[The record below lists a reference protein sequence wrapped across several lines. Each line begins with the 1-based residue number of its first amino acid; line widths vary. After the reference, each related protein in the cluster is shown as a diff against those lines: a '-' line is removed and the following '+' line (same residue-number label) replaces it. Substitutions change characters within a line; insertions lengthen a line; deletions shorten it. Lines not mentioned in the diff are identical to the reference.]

1 MTDKQKTNAYSA
13 RNAMSDGHLRYLYE
27 HAMSHTMTFDLQ
39 RFGHHHGKS
48 GGKIFASIAGFI
60 VGFTTPWLFGAKAFA
75 AGVMGA
81 SLFGSVWSAT
91 HQQSVDSNGSADVSR
106 FDRAQESM
114 SSDGQ
119 IPIVYGT
126 RQISGNQTF
135 HQTNA
140 DANTLHKHVVLCEG
154 GIEGVVSVTANDM
167 IIPTGSQTGNTVF
180 TLMNNKYPDA
190 RVRKHGSDFDLW
202 AGDNHHHIHLCT
214 KSEVENSHDTYW
226 EYQVSVSS
234 LISYINQLYAEGW
247 QAFPCAATNNYP
259 GDLWDVEGVVYSETP
274 WSKIFKNSSR
284 WKQKNYVAIDAS
296 HGFVNF
302 CASTVRGGT
311 NYTFHDGD
319 TPENYETVGGY
330 PAMAWLDMNF
340 IVSNELNGNPSVS
353 TVVMGKKVY
362 DTRTKK
368 TAYSTNPAMCLRD
381 FMLSKRY
388 GLGRWISADDLDE
401 DSWNKA
407 ADYCDEEI
415 SFLDVSGAIIKAK
428 RFELNMVIDQKNSAL
443 DWLQEI
449 LANFQG
455 YLTLSNGKFKL
466 HIESQTDISYKFNDD
481 NCSDLSVTP
490 LSINDT
496 PNKYVVKI
504 IDPRNNWST
513 VSCNV
518 EDYADQKERQ
528 KIITKEVNLNGT
540 TSQYQALRLARF
552 YRDQNLACPLTLSW
566 KTGINGMHLEPG
578 DVVTVSYHGVFTEL
592 PVRITEIKQDDDGK
606 FDITGRQYNDTIY
619 GDALGGGVHW
629 YNYTDTTQTV
639 EKRTPSNPTH
649 LKAYTQYRRYED
661 GTTGY
666 DVICSYELPQRYD
679 IETGLVYYKTNH
691 MTGAQIGTFKEGEV
705 VDSVGLSRDWIYA
718 GDSPTKIVISNA
730 KVGDI
735 YEFRVQSRTTDGLVS
750 SEASAP
756 TTTIK
761 VTAKETVPSQ
771 PYNLTYNFTKAFTFM
786 WSDVPDSDVMYYEIR
801 KDTNVGSSV
810 GLLGKTQSTSID
822 VNLMERNGT
831 VYVYSVNTLKK
842 YSYPAKIMYNYP
854 KPDAPSY
861 IHFTEA
867 LRGVNVLVAPFPARV
882 KSMRLHIEGSKV
894 SKALDLD
901 NASYTFYGEPDV
913 YNFSA
918 SYVDLMGEGY
928 TSVKY
933 TYTIKPEMNPEWL
946 KDEAISLKKV
956 DKTIQNAVADAQEAV
971 PRLDGVDKDIVGINN
986 DIATVKSD
994 LNNDI
999 SNINNKLNLAPS
1011 DENGYKSI
1019 QELNQK
1025 DGKLESIIATN
1036 KSTQDSVNETN
1047 ASQILQNDNAIK
1059 TVVANLNKDA
1069 NGNAYTSI
1077 SGLYQTAESIQSTV
1091 QTNKSSADSAISQV
1105 SQKADNVKVTIENKL
1120 NNTDPSKSAY
1130 KSISQLSQTANEIK
1144 TTVIANKTASDKAD
1158 ESLASQIKQTAE
1170 SITTTVQ
1177 TNKKDTDNAISQVS
1191 QKADNVKV
1199 TIENKLN
1206 NTDPS
1211 KSEYLSI
1218 AQLSQTADEIKTTV
1232 QTNKKDTDN
1241 AISQVS
1247 QKADN
1252 VKVTIENKLNNTDP
1266 SKSEYLSISQLS
1278 QTANEIKTTV
1288 QTNKKDTDSAISQ
1301 VSQKA
1306 DNVKVTIENNLNNT
1320 DPSKSAYKSITQL
1333 QTNINGVSSTVQN
1346 NKSATDTEI
1355 SQIKQTANSLSSTV
1369 QEHHT
1374 DANNQIS
1381 GLSTKITQNA
1391 DKITSVVTNLSD
1403 SDKAKKNYSAIA
1415 QMDDDIALRVAKDD
1429 VVNQINISKESILID
1444 GKKVHITGDTKFDN
1458 NVIVGGMIAANAI
1471 TADKLSAS
1479 TMELTDSQGIKGGG
1493 ATLDTNGLT
1502 VRGSDGSYVVHG
1514 SSGMEFHDGNGNT
1527 FAMVGAIVMGTVK
1540 DGQWVRFTK
1549 PWKTVPNV
1557 IVTPISLQTAIPG
1570 YNSTNLYL
1578 DCRPQSV
1585 TTNGFQAV
1593 CRTVL
1598 KAGSG
1603 GLVPVN
1609 KTATGHLKSYSMG
1622 IDGTE
1627 ITIPE
1632 KATTFTINVTW
1643 SITNYGEDR
1652 TAHEDDYP
1660 AFLGPVYLNLKIDV
1674 NGTNKVNKRIG
1685 TAPADDWYY
1694 EKTFNGG
1701 HSETITVSGGDKI
1714 KLYFV
1719 ATAEKGKWQ
1728 DFNEADIS
1736 ATIGNYTFN
1745 TTADVP
1751 LASGNAFF
1759 LCTDN
1764 HNSPYTISNS

>member
-1 MTDKQKTNAYSA
+1 MSNEEKTNLHDAH
-13 RNAMSDGHLRYLYE
+13 NTMSDEHLRYLYK
-27 HAMSHTMTFDLQ
+27 HAMSHTPVFDLQ

-48 GGKIFASIAGFI
+48 GGKMFASIAGFL
-60 VGFTTPWLFGAKAFA
+60 VGFSTPWLFGAKAFA

-81 SLFGSVWSAT
+81 SLFGSIWSAT
-91 HQQSVDSNGSADVSR
+91 HTQNVDTGSADVSR
-106 FDRAQESM
+106 FDRAQETM

-119 IPIVYGT
+119 IPVVYGT
-126 RQISGNQTF
+126 RQVTGNQTF

-154 GIEGVVSVTANDM
+154 GIEGVVSVMANDM
-167 IIPTGSQTGNTVF
+167 IIPTGSQAGNTVF

-214 KSEVENSHDTYW
+214 KKEVENSHDTYW
-226 EYQVSVSS
+226 EYQVSVTS
-234 LISYINQLYAEGW
+234 LISYINQLYTEGW
-247 QAFPCAATNNYP
+247 QAFPCAATNSYP
-259 GDLWDVEGVVYSETP
+259 GDLWDVEGNVYMDVP
-274 WSKIFKNSSR
+274 YGKVFGNSDVY
-284 WKQKNYVAIDAS
+284 KQQNHVSVDS
-296 HGFVNF
+296 THGFVNF
-302 CASTVRGGT
+302 CADTIRGGT
-311 NYTFHDGD
+311 NYSFHDGD
-319 TPENYETVGGY
+319 TPSNYDTVGGY
-330 PAMAWLDMNF
+330 PAMAWLDMDF

-353 TVVMGKKVY
+353 AVVMGKKVY

-415 SFLDVSGAIIKAK
+415 SFLDASGAIIKAK
-428 RFELNMVIDQKNSAL
+428 RFELNMVIDQKNGAL

-466 HIESQTDISYKFNDD
+466 HIEQQTDIAYKFNDN

-490 LSINDT
+490 LSLSDT

-504 IDPRNNWST
+504 IDPRNNWTT
-513 VSCNV
+513 VACNV

-606 FDITGRQYNDTIY
+606 FDISGRQYNDTIY

-629 YNYTDTTQTV
+629 YSYTDITQTV
-639 EKRTPSNPTH
+639 EKRTPSNPTNI
-649 LKAYTQYRRYED
+649 KAYTQYRRYED

-679 IETGLVYYKTNH
+679 VETGLVYYKTNH
-691 MTGAQIGTFKEGEV
+691 LSAAQIGKFNEGEV
-705 VDSVGLSRDWIYA
+705 VDSVGLSREWIYA
-718 GDSPTKIVISNA
+718 GDSPTKIVIPNA

-735 YEFRVQSRTTDGLVS
+735 YEFRVQSRTTDGLIS

-756 TTTIK
+756 TVTIK

-771 PYNLTYNFTKAFTFM
+771 PYNLTYDFTKAFTFK

-801 KDTNVGSSV
+801 TDTNVGSPV

-822 VNLMERNGT
+822 VNLMERKGT

-842 YSYPAKIMYNYP
+842 YSYPAKVTYNYP

-867 LRGVNVLVAPFPARV
+867 LRGVNVLVAPFPTRV
-882 KSMRLHIEGSKV
+882 KSMRLYVEGSNV

-933 TYTIKPEMNPEWL
+933 SYTIKPEMNPEWL

-956 DKTIQNAVADAQEAV
+956 DKEIQEAV
-971 PRLDGVDKDIVGINN
+971 KDAQQALPNLNEKVAELTKTDDEIK
-986 DIATVKSD
+986 ATVQ
-994 LNNDI
+994 NN
-999 SNINNKLNLAPS
+999 
-1011 DENGYKSI
+1011 
-1019 QELNQK
+1019 
-1025 DGKLESIIATN
+1025 
-1036 KSTQDSVNETN
+1036 
-1047 ASQILQNDNAIK
+1047 
-1059 TVVANLNKDA
+1059 
-1069 NGNAYTSI
+1069 
-1077 SGLYQTAESIQSTV
+1077 
-1091 QTNKSSADSAISQV
+1091 
-1105 SQKADNVKVTIENKL
+1105 VT
-1120 NNTDPSKSAY
+1120 TMS
-1130 KSISQLSQTANEIK
+1130 
-1144 TTVIANKTASDKAD
+1144 
-1158 ESLASQIKQTAE
+1158 SQIKQ
-1170 SITTTVQ
+1170 
-1177 TNKKDTDNAISQVS
+1177 
-1191 QKADNVKV
+1191 
-1199 TIENKLN
+1199 
-1206 NTDPS
+1206 
-1211 KSEYLSI
+1211 
-1218 AQLSQTADEIKTTV
+1218 
-1232 QTNKKDTDN
+1232 
-1241 AISQVS
+1241 
-1247 QKADN
+1247 
-1252 VKVTIENKLNNTDP
+1252 
-1266 SKSEYLSISQLS
+1266 
-1278 QTANEIKTTV
+1278 
-1288 QTNKKDTDSAISQ
+1288 
-1301 VSQKA
+1301 
-1306 DNVKVTIENNLNNT
+1306 
-1320 DPSKSAYKSITQL
+1320 
-1333 QTNINGVSSTVQN
+1333 
-1346 NKSATDTEI
+1346 
-1355 SQIKQTANSLSSTV
+1355 
-1369 QEHHT
+1369 
-1374 DANNQIS
+1374 
-1381 GLSTKITQNA
+1381 NA
-1391 DKITSVVTNLSD
+1391 DSITSVVTNLSD
-1403 SDKAKKNYSAIA
+1403 PEKAKNNYSAIA
-1415 QMDDDIALRVAKDD
+1415 QMQDDIALRVAKDD

-1444 GKKVHITGDTKFDN
+1444 GNKVHITGDTKFDK
-1458 NVIVGGMIAANAI
+1458 NVIVGGMIAANSI

-1514 SSGMEFHDGNGNT
+1514 SNGMEFHDGNGNT

-1540 DGQWVRFTK
+1540 DGQWVKFTK
-1549 PWKTVPNV
+1549 PWKATPNV
-1557 IVTPISLQTAIPG
+1557 IITPISLQTAIPG

-1578 DCRPQSV
+1578 DCRPQNV
-1585 TTNGFQAV
+1585 TVNGFQAV

-1598 KAGSG
+1598 KAGSSGTVPINKSANKNLDELNDGWYPNLTSFTYDLSEIKIPDEATHLVINSSWTLENRG
-1603 GLVPVN
+1603 GI
-1609 KTATGHLKSYSMG
+1609 H
-1622 IDGTE
+1622 IRHD
-1627 ITIPE
+1627 
-1632 KATTFTINVTW
+1632 
-1643 SITNYGEDR
+1643 D
-1652 TAHEDDYP
+1652 EDDYYEYYFGD
-1660 AFLGPVYLNLKIDV
+1660 AFVDMRIDV
-1674 NGTNKVNKRIG
+1674 NGSTVKTKRLASSYG
-1685 TAPADDWYY
+1685 SRDRTDNHFHD
-1694 EKTFNGG
+1694 NLSGND
-1701 HSETITVSGGDKI
+1701 SEAITVKGGDTVKVYGVI
-1714 KLYFV
+1714 SVQTVKR
-1719 ATAEKGKWQ
+1719 GN
-1728 DFNEADIS
+1728 FNPQYGDTYEGFGWGS
-1736 ATIGNYTFN
+1736 ASYTLTNYSFN

-1759 LCTDN
+1759 LCTDK
-1764 HNSPYTISNS
+1764 HNSPYTISDSE

>member
-1 MTDKQKTNAYSA
+1 
-13 RNAMSDGHLRYLYE
+13 
-27 HAMSHTMTFDLQ
+27 MTFKFNLQ

-48 GGKIFASIAGFI
+48 GGKIFATVLGAILGCANPVMFGLAHTANLAGA
-60 VGFTTPWLFGAKAFA
+60 L
-75 AGVMGA
+75 MGA
-81 SLFGSVWSAT
+81 SLFGSIWSAT
-91 HQQSVDSNGSADVSR
+91 HNQNNTGSPDVSR
-106 FDRAQESM
+106 FDRAQETM
-114 SSDGQ
+114 SADGQ

-126 RQISGNQTF
+126 RQITGNQTF

-167 IIPTGSQTGNTVF
+167 IIPTGSQSGNTVF
-180 TLMNNKYPDA
+180 TIMNNKYPNA

-214 KSEVENSHDTYW
+214 KSEVEKSNNTYW
-226 EYQVSVSS
+226 EYQVSVTS
-234 LISYINQLYAEGW
+234 LISYINQLYSEGW

-259 GDLWDVEGVVYSETP
+259 GDLWDAEGNVYVETP
-274 WSKIFKNSSR
+274 WSKIFENQDKYNEKNHI
-284 WKQKNYVAIDAS
+284 ALDAT
-296 HGFVNF
+296 HGFINF
-302 CASTVRGGT
+302 CADTIRGGT

-319 TPENYETVGGY
+319 TPSNYNEVGGY

-353 TVVMGKKVY
+353 AVVMGKKVY
-362 DTRTKK
+362 DIRTKT

-381 FMLSKRY
+381 FMLSERY
-388 GLGRWISADDLDE
+388 GLGRWIKAEDLDD
-401 DSWNKA
+401 DSWAKA

-415 SFLDVSGAIIKAK
+415 SFLDASGAIVKAK
-428 RFELNMVIDQKNSAL
+428 RFELNMVIDQKNDAIE
-443 DWLQEI
+443 WLKEI

-455 YLTLSNGKFKL
+455 YLTLTNGKFKL
-466 HIESQTDISYKFNDD
+466 HIEQQTDVCYKFNDD
-481 NCSDLSVTP
+481 NCFELSVAP
-490 LSINDT
+490 LALTDT
-496 PNKYVVKI
+496 PNKYDVKI

-513 VSCNV
+513 VSCVV

-552 YRDQNLACPLTLSW
+552 YRDQNLSCPLNISF
-566 KTGINGMHLEPG
+566 KTGMQGMHLEPG
-578 DVVTVSYHGVFTEL
+578 DVVTVSYHEVFTDL
-592 PVRITEIKQDDDGK
+592 PIRITDIKQNDDGNYE
-606 FDITGRQYNDTIY
+606 ISGRQYNDTIY

-639 EKRTPSNPTH
+639 EKRTPSNPTNI
-649 LKAYTQYRRYED
+649 KAYTQYRRYED
-661 GTTGY
+661 GSTGY

-679 IETGLVYYKTNH
+679 VETGLVYYKTNH
-691 MTGAQIGTFKEGEV
+691 MTAAQIGTFKEGEV
-705 VDSVGLSRDWIYA
+705 VDSVGLSREWIYA

-750 SEASAP
+750 SEASSP
-756 TTTIK
+756 TVTIK

-771 PYNLTYNFTKAFTFM
+771 PYNLTYDFSKAFTFK

-801 KDTNVGSSV
+801 TDTNVGSPV

-822 VNLMERNGT
+822 VNLMERKGT

-842 YSYPAKIMYNYP
+842 YSYPAKVTYNYP

-867 LRGVNVLVAPFPARV
+867 LRGVNVLVAPFPFRV
-882 KSMRLHIEGSKV
+882 KSMRLYVEGHNISK
-894 SKALDLD
+894 SFDLG
-901 NASYTFYGEPDV
+901 NAAYTFYGEPDI
-913 YNFSA
+913 YNFWA

-933 TYTIKPEMNPEWL
+933 AYAIKPELNPEWL

-956 DKTIQNAVADAQEAV
+956 DKTIQSAVADAQEAI
-971 PRLDGVDKDIVGINN
+971 PRLDTVDGNIETINGNISELRHTDTELSSTIIQNKKD
-986 DIATVKSD
+986 A
-994 LNNDI
+994 
-999 SNINNKLNLAPS
+999 
-1011 DENGYKSI
+1011 
-1019 QELNQK
+1019 
-1025 DGKLESIIATN
+1025 
-1036 KSTQDSVNETN
+1036 
-1047 ASQILQNDNAIK
+1047 DNA
-1059 TVVANLNKDA
+1059 DA
-1069 NGNAYTSI
+1069 A
-1077 SGLYQTAESIQSTV
+1077 
-1091 QTNKSSADSAISQV
+1091 
-1105 SQKADNVKVTIENKL
+1105 
-1120 NNTDPSKSAY
+1120 
-1130 KSISQLSQTANEIK
+1130 
-1144 TTVIANKTASDKAD
+1144 
-1158 ESLASQIKQTAE
+1158 LASQIEQTAE

-1177 TNKKDTDNAISQVS
+1177 
-1191 QKADNVKV
+1191 
-1199 TIENKLN
+1199 E
-1206 NTDPS
+1206 
-1211 KSEYLSI
+1211 
-1218 AQLSQTADEIKTTV
+1218 
-1232 QTNKKDTDN
+1232 
-1241 AISQVS
+1241 
-1247 QKADN
+1247 
-1252 VKVTIENKLNNTDP
+1252 
-1266 SKSEYLSISQLS
+1266 
-1278 QTANEIKTTV
+1278 
-1288 QTNKKDTDSAISQ
+1288 NKKDTDSAISQ

-1306 DNVKVTIENNLNNT
+1306 DNIKLTIENGLNTT
-1320 DPSKSAYKSITQL
+1320 DPSKSPYKSISQL
-1333 QTNINGVSSTVQN
+1333 KVDINGLTTTAQD
-1346 NKSATDTEI
+1346 NKSATDTQI
-1355 SQIKQTANSLSSTV
+1355 SQIKQNANSLSSTV
-1369 QEHHT
+1369 QTYHT
-1374 DANNQIS
+1374 DANNKIS
-1381 GLSTKITQNA
+1381 GLSSKVSQNA
-1391 DKITSVVTNLSD
+1391 NKITSVVTNLSD

-1415 QMDDDIALRVAKDD
+1415 QLDNDIALRVSKND
-1429 VVNQINISKESILID
+1429 VINQINISKESILID
-1444 GKKVHITGDTKFDN
+1444 GKKVHITGDTYFDN
-1458 NVIVGGMIAANAI
+1458 NVVVRGMIAAGAI

-1479 TMELTDSQGIKGGG
+1479 TMELTANQGIKGGG

-1527 FAMVGAIVMGTVK
+1527 FAMVGAMVMGTVK
-1540 DGQWVRFTK
+1540 DGQWVKFTK

-1578 DCRPQSV
+1578 DCRPQNV
-1585 TTNGFQAV
+1585 TVNGFQAV

-1609 KTATGHLKSYSMG
+1609 KTVTGHLESYSMT

-1632 KATTFTINVTW
+1632 KATTFTINTTW
-1643 SITNYGEDR
+1643 AITNYGEDR
-1652 TAHEDDYP
+1652 THHEDDYH
-1660 AFLGPVYLNLKIDV
+1660 AFLGPAYLNLKIDV

-1694 EKTFNGG
+1694 EKTFSGG

-1714 KLYFV
+1714 KIYFV

-1728 DFNEADIS
+1728 DFNEADVS
-1736 ATIGNYTFN
+1736 ATIGNYSFN
-1745 TTADVP
+1745 ITADAP

-1759 LCTDN
+1759 LCTDQ
-1764 HNSPYTISNS
+1764 HNSPYTISDSQ

>member
-353 TVVMGKKVY
+353 AVVMGKKVY

-415 SFLDVSGAIIKAK
+415 SFLDASGAIIKAK
-428 RFELNMVIDQKNSAL
+428 RFELNMVIDQKNNAL

-466 HIESQTDISYKFNDD
+466 HIEQQTDIAYKFNDD

-490 LSINDT
+490 LSLSDT

-504 IDPRNNWST
+504 IDPRNNWTT
-513 VSCNV
+513 VACNV

-578 DVVTVSYHGVFTEL
+578 DVVTISYHGVFTEL

-629 YNYTDTTQTV
+629 YNYTDITQTV
-639 EKRTPSNPTH
+639 EKRTPSNPTNIR
-649 LKAYTQYRRYED
+649 AYTQYRRYED

-679 IETGLVYYKTNH
+679 VETGLVYYKTNH

-705 VDSVGLSRDWIYA
+705 VDSVGLSREWIYA

-735 YEFRVQSRTTDGLVS
+735 YEFRVQSRTTDGLIS

-756 TTTIK
+756 TVTIK

-771 PYNLTYNFTKAFTFM
+771 PYNLTYDFSKAFTFK

-801 KDTNVGSSV
+801 TDTNVGSPV
-810 GLLGKTQSTSID
+810 GLLGKTQSTSVD
-822 VNLMERNGT
+822 VNLMERKGT

-842 YSYPAKIMYNYP
+842 YSYPAKVIYNYP

-882 KSMRLHIEGSKV
+882 KSMRLYVEGHGISK
-894 SKALDLD
+894 SFDLD
-901 NASYTFYGEPDV
+901 NASYTFNSEPGI
-913 YNFSA
+913 YEFWA
-918 SYVDLMGEGY
+918 SYADLMGEGY
-928 TSVKY
+928 VSVRY
-933 TYTIKPEMNPEWL
+933 AYTIKPEMNPEWL

-956 DKTIQNAVADAQEAV
+956 DKEIQDAVKDAQQALPNLNEKVAE
-971 PRLDGVDKDIVGINN
+971 LTKTDDEIK
-986 DIATVKSD
+986 ATV
-994 LNNDI
+994 
-999 SNINNKLNLAPS
+999 
-1011 DENGYKSI
+1011 
-1019 QELNQK
+1019 Q
-1025 DGKLESIIATN
+1025 
-1036 KSTQDSVNETN
+1036 
-1047 ASQILQNDNAIK
+1047 
-1059 TVVANLNKDA
+1059 
-1069 NGNAYTSI
+1069 
-1077 SGLYQTAESIQSTV
+1077 
-1091 QTNKSSADSAISQV
+1091 
-1105 SQKADNVKVTIENKL
+1105 DNVTKM
-1120 NNTDPSKSAY
+1120 S
-1130 KSISQLSQTANEIK
+1130 
-1144 TTVIANKTASDKAD
+1144 
-1158 ESLASQIKQTAE
+1158 SQIKQ
-1170 SITTTVQ
+1170 
-1177 TNKKDTDNAISQVS
+1177 
-1191 QKADNVKV
+1191 
-1199 TIENKLN
+1199 
-1206 NTDPS
+1206 
-1211 KSEYLSI
+1211 
-1218 AQLSQTADEIKTTV
+1218 
-1232 QTNKKDTDN
+1232 
-1241 AISQVS
+1241 
-1247 QKADN
+1247 
-1252 VKVTIENKLNNTDP
+1252 
-1266 SKSEYLSISQLS
+1266 
-1278 QTANEIKTTV
+1278 
-1288 QTNKKDTDSAISQ
+1288 
-1301 VSQKA
+1301 
-1306 DNVKVTIENNLNNT
+1306 
-1320 DPSKSAYKSITQL
+1320 
-1333 QTNINGVSSTVQN
+1333 
-1346 NKSATDTEI
+1346 
-1355 SQIKQTANSLSSTV
+1355 
-1369 QEHHT
+1369 
-1374 DANNQIS
+1374 
-1381 GLSTKITQNA
+1381 NA
-1391 DKITSVVTNLSD
+1391 DSITSVVTNLSD
-1403 SDKAKKNYSAIA
+1403 SEKAKNNYSAIA
-1415 QMDDDIALRVAKDD
+1415 QLQDDINLRVAKGD
-1429 VVNQINISKESILID
+1429 VINQINISKESILID
-1444 GKKVHITGDTKFDN
+1444 GNKVHITGDTKIDK
-1458 NVIVGGMIAANAI
+1458 NVVVGGMIAANSI
-1471 TADKLSAS
+1471 TADKLSAN

-1493 ATLDTNGLT
+1493 ATLDANGLT
-1502 VRGSDGSYVVHG
+1502 VRGNDGSYVVHG

-1527 FAMVGAIVMGTVK
+1527 FAMVGAMITGTVK
-1540 DGQWVRFTK
+1540 DGQWIKFTK

-1557 IVTPISLQTAIPG
+1557 IVTPISLQTALPE

-1578 DCRPQSV
+1578 DCRAQNI
-1585 TTNGFQAV
+1585 TNNGFQAI

-1603 GLVPVN
+1603 GSIPIN
-1609 KTATGHLKSYSMG
+1609 KSIISYYGSPSEG
-1622 IDGTE
+1622 GFTSLNYGNQWE
-1627 ITIPE
+1627 KYSTI
-1632 KATTFTINVTW
+1632 
-1643 SITNYGEDR
+1643 SITLPPD
-1652 TAHEDDYP
+1652 
-1660 AFLGPVYLNLKIDV
+1660 
-1674 NGTNKVNKRIG
+1674 
-1685 TAPADDWYY
+1685 
-1694 EKTFNGG
+1694 
-1701 HSETITVSGGDKI
+1701 
-1714 KLYFV
+1714 
-1719 ATAEKGKWQ
+1719 ATEGS
-1728 DFNEADIS
+1728 FTIS
-1736 ATIGNYTFN
+1736 ATLTASGEYSYGPPASSGGGPTVNKESGEVDAFVEIISGGVVKDSKKIGSVYCEHPDVRGETTNTTSNSITLHCSGLSSSIEFKVRTYVASVGAGTIGANIVLSSYSFN
-1745 TTADVP
+1745 TTADVA

-1759 LCTDN
+1759 LCTDQ
-1764 HNSPYTISNS
+1764 HNSPYTISDTQ

>member
-1 MTDKQKTNAYSA
+1 MTNEQKTNVYNA
-13 RNAMSDGHLRYLYE
+13 RNAMSDRHLRYLYE
-27 HAMSHTMTFDLQ
+27 HAMSHTPVFDLQ

-91 HQQSVDSNGSADVSR
+91 HQQNVDTGSADVSR

-259 GDLWDVEGVVYSETP
+259 GDLWDVEGNVYMDEPYGKVFGTS
-274 WSKIFKNSSR
+274 
-284 WKQKNYVAIDAS
+284 AS
-296 HGFVNF
+296 WQQQNHVSVDSTHGFINF
-302 CASTVRGGT
+302 CANTVRGGT

-319 TPENYETVGGY
+319 TPDNYETVGGY

-340 IVSNELNGNPSVS
+340 IVSSELNGNPSVS
-353 TVVMGKKVY
+353 AVVMGKKVY
-362 DTRTKK
+362 DIRTKK

-415 SFLDVSGAIIKAK
+415 SFLDASGAVIKAK
-428 RFELNMVIDQKNSAL
+428 RFELNMVIDQKNNAL

-455 YLTLSNGKFKL
+455 YLTLTNGKFKL
-466 HIESQTDISYKFNDD
+466 HIEQQTDISYKFNDD

-490 LSINDT
+490 LSLNDT

-504 IDPRNNWST
+504 IDPRNNWTT
-513 VSCNV
+513 VACNV

-578 DVVTVSYHGVFTEL
+578 DVVTISYHGVFTEL
-592 PVRITEIKQDDDGK
+592 PVRITEIKQDDEGK

-679 IETGLVYYKTNH
+679 VETGLVYYKTNH

-705 VDSVGLSRDWIYA
+705 VDSVGLSREWIYA

-735 YEFRVQSRTTDGLVS
+735 YEFRVQSRATDGLIS

-756 TTTIK
+756 TVTIK

-771 PYNLTYNFTKAFTFM
+771 PYNLTYDFTKTFTFK

-801 KDTNVGSSV
+801 TDTNVGSPV

-822 VNLMERNGT
+822 VNLMERKGT

-842 YSYPAKIMYNYP
+842 YSYPAKVTYNYP

-882 KSMRLHIEGSKV
+882 KSMRLYVEGHNISK
-894 SKALDLD
+894 SFDLN
-901 NASYTFYGEPDV
+901 NASYTFNGEPDI
-913 YNFSA
+913 YNFWA
-918 SYVDLMGEGY
+918 SYVDMMGEGY

-933 TYTIKPEMNPEWL
+933 AYTIRPEMNPEWL

-956 DKTIQNAVADAQEAV
+956 DKEIQDAVKDAQQALPNLNEKVAE
-971 PRLDGVDKDIVGINN
+971 LTKTDDEIK
-986 DIATVKSD
+986 ATVQ
-994 LNNDI
+994 NN
-999 SNINNKLNLAPS
+999 
-1011 DENGYKSI
+1011 
-1019 QELNQK
+1019 
-1025 DGKLESIIATN
+1025 
-1036 KSTQDSVNETN
+1036 
-1047 ASQILQNDNAIK
+1047 
-1059 TVVANLNKDA
+1059 
-1069 NGNAYTSI
+1069 
-1077 SGLYQTAESIQSTV
+1077 
-1091 QTNKSSADSAISQV
+1091 
-1105 SQKADNVKVTIENKL
+1105 VTKM
-1120 NNTDPSKSAY
+1120 S
-1130 KSISQLSQTANEIK
+1130 
-1144 TTVIANKTASDKAD
+1144 
-1158 ESLASQIKQTAE
+1158 SQIKQ
-1170 SITTTVQ
+1170 
-1177 TNKKDTDNAISQVS
+1177 
-1191 QKADNVKV
+1191 
-1199 TIENKLN
+1199 
-1206 NTDPS
+1206 
-1211 KSEYLSI
+1211 
-1218 AQLSQTADEIKTTV
+1218 
-1232 QTNKKDTDN
+1232 
-1241 AISQVS
+1241 
-1247 QKADN
+1247 
-1252 VKVTIENKLNNTDP
+1252 
-1266 SKSEYLSISQLS
+1266 
-1278 QTANEIKTTV
+1278 
-1288 QTNKKDTDSAISQ
+1288 
-1301 VSQKA
+1301 
-1306 DNVKVTIENNLNNT
+1306 
-1320 DPSKSAYKSITQL
+1320 
-1333 QTNINGVSSTVQN
+1333 
-1346 NKSATDTEI
+1346 
-1355 SQIKQTANSLSSTV
+1355 
-1369 QEHHT
+1369 
-1374 DANNQIS
+1374 
-1381 GLSTKITQNA
+1381 NA
-1391 DKITSVVTNLSD
+1391 DSITSVVTNLSD
-1403 SDKAKKNYSAIA
+1403 ADKAKKNYSAIA
-1415 QMDDDIALRVAKDD
+1415 QLNDDIALRVAKDD

-1458 NVIVGGMIAANAI
+1458 NVIVGGMIAANSI

-1479 TMELTDSQGIKGGG
+1479 TMELTANQGIKGGG
-1493 ATLDTNGLT
+1493 ATLDANGLT
-1502 VRGSDGSYVVHG
+1502 VRATDGSYVVHG
-1514 SSGMEFHDGNGNT
+1514 GNGMEFHDGNGNT

-1540 DGQWVRFTK
+1540 DGQWVKFTK
-1549 PWKTVPNV
+1549 PWKKVPNV
-1557 IVTPISLQTAIPG
+1557 IVTPISLQTALPG

-1578 DCRPQSV
+1578 DCRPQNV
-1585 TTNGFQAV
+1585 TVNGFQAV

-1598 KAGSG
+1598 RAGSG
-1603 GLVPVN
+1603 GSVPVN
-1609 KTATGHLKSYSMG
+1609 AYIENVDGNVDLSERNLTAGWSSTHDSYNYYGTKTSSKTIEVPEDATETNIVLKVDVVAYGSTWRDDDASTLRDGSNLTVSLSIFKNNNVIKQQTLANLSAMGGNKYASYTTTVKINQSGTIKLQVETHLNPKNNYSHIVDYASIRSIITLSSYS
-1622 IDGTE
+1622 
-1627 ITIPE
+1627 
-1632 KATTFTINVTW
+1632 
-1643 SITNYGEDR
+1643 
-1652 TAHEDDYP
+1652 
-1660 AFLGPVYLNLKIDV
+1660 
-1674 NGTNKVNKRIG
+1674 
-1685 TAPADDWYY
+1685 
-1694 EKTFNGG
+1694 
-1701 HSETITVSGGDKI
+1701 
-1714 KLYFV
+1714 
-1719 ATAEKGKWQ
+1719 
-1728 DFNEADIS
+1728 
-1736 ATIGNYTFN
+1736 FN

-1759 LCTDN
+1759 LCTDQ
-1764 HNSPYTISNS
+1764 HNSPYTISDSQ

>member
-1 MTDKQKTNAYSA
+1 MDKQNMNLQNAHNVMTDREVERIYQEAIEAPFSFN
-13 RNAMSDGHLRYLYE
+13 
-27 HAMSHTMTFDLQ
+27 LQ
-39 RFGHHHGKS
+39 RFGHHSGKS

-91 HQQSVDSNGSADVSR
+91 HHQNVDSNGSADVSR
-106 FDRAQESM
+106 FDRAQETM
-114 SSDGQ
+114 SSDAQ

-154 GIEGVVSVTANDM
+154 GIEGVVSVMASDM

-180 TLMNNKYPDA
+180 TIMNNKYPDA
-190 RVRKHGSDFDLW
+190 RVRKHGQDFDLW

-214 KSEVENSHDTYW
+214 KKEVENSHDTYW

-247 QAFPCAATNNYP
+247 QAFPVAATNNYP
-259 GDLWDVEGVVYSETP
+259 GDLWDAEGNVYVETP
-274 WSKIFKNSSR
+274 WSKLFENQDKYNEQNHVTIDAKNSF
-284 WKQKNYVAIDAS
+284 I
-296 HGFVNF
+296 NF
-302 CASTVRGGT
+302 CADTVRGGT
-311 NYTFHDGD
+311 NYTFHDCES
-319 TPENYETVGGY
+319 PSNYDEVGGY

-340 IVSNELNGNPSVS
+340 IVSNELNGNPSV
-353 TVVMGKKVY
+353 TAVVMGKKVY

-388 GLGRWISADDLDE
+388 GLGRWITADDLDE
-401 DSWNKA
+401 DSWNRV

-415 SFLDVSGAIIKAK
+415 SFLDASGVIIKAK

-443 DWLQEI
+443 DWVQEI

-455 YLTLSNGKFKL
+455 YLTLTNGKFKL
-466 HIESQTDISYKFNDD
+466 HVEQQTDVSYKFNDD

-490 LSINDT
+490 LSLNDT
-496 PNKYVVKI
+496 PNKYTVKI
-504 IDPRNNWST
+504 IDPRNNWSS
-513 VSCNV
+513 VACNV

-540 TSQYQALRLARF
+540 ISQYQALRLARF

-578 DVVTVSYHGVFTEL
+578 DVVTISYHKVFTDL

-606 FDITGRQYNDTIY
+606 FELTGRQYNDTIY
-619 GDALGGGVHW
+619 GDTLGGGVHW

-639 EKRTPSNPTH
+639 EKRTPSNPTN
-649 LKAYTQYRRYED
+649 LRAYTQYRRYED
-661 GTTGY
+661 GSTGY

-679 IETGLVYYKTNH
+679 VETGLVYYKTNH
-691 MTGAQIGTFKEGEV
+691 MTAAQIGTFKEGEV
-705 VDSVGLSRDWIYA
+705 VDSVGLSREWIYA
-718 GDSPTKIVISNA
+718 GDSPTKIVIPNA

-735 YEFRVQSRTTDGLVS
+735 YEFRVQSRTTDGLIS

-756 TTTIK
+756 TVTIK
-761 VTAKETVPSQ
+761 ITAKETVPSQ
-771 PYNLTYNFTKAFTFM
+771 PYNLTYDFSKAFTFK
-786 WSDVPDSDVMYYEIR
+786 WSDVPDSDVMYYEVR
-801 KDTNVGSSV
+801 TDTNAGSTI
-810 GLLGKTQSTSID
+810 GLLGKTQSTSLD
-822 VNLMERNGT
+822 VNIMERKGT

-842 YSYPAKIMYNYP
+842 YSYPAKVTYNYP

-867 LRGVNVLVAPFPARV
+867 VRGVNVLVAPFPARV
-882 KSMRLHIEGSKV
+882 KSMRLYVEGHNISK
-894 SKALDLD
+894 SFELA
-901 NASYTFYGEPDV
+901 NANYTFYGEPDI
-913 YNFSA
+913 YNFWA

-933 TYTIKPEMNPEWL
+933 AYTIKPELNPEWL

-956 DKTIQNAVADAQEAV
+956 DKTIQSAVADAQEAI
-971 PRLDGVDKDIVGINN
+971 PRLDTVDGNIETING
-986 DIATVKSD
+986 
-994 LNNDI
+994 DI
-999 SNINNKLNLAPS
+999 SELRHTDTELSSTIVQNK
-1011 DENGYKSI
+1011 
-1019 QELNQK
+1019 K
-1025 DGKLESIIATN
+1025 DA
-1036 KSTQDSVNETN
+1036 
-1047 ASQILQNDNAIK
+1047 DNA
-1059 TVVANLNKDA
+1059 DA
-1069 NGNAYTSI
+1069 A
-1077 SGLYQTAESIQSTV
+1077 
-1091 QTNKSSADSAISQV
+1091 
-1105 SQKADNVKVTIENKL
+1105 
-1120 NNTDPSKSAY
+1120 
-1130 KSISQLSQTANEIK
+1130 
-1144 TTVIANKTASDKAD
+1144 
-1158 ESLASQIKQTAE
+1158 LASQIEQTAE

-1177 TNKKDTDNAISQVS
+1177 
-1191 QKADNVKV
+1191 
-1199 TIENKLN
+1199 E
-1206 NTDPS
+1206 
-1211 KSEYLSI
+1211 
-1218 AQLSQTADEIKTTV
+1218 
-1232 QTNKKDTDN
+1232 
-1241 AISQVS
+1241 
-1247 QKADN
+1247 
-1252 VKVTIENKLNNTDP
+1252 
-1266 SKSEYLSISQLS
+1266 
-1278 QTANEIKTTV
+1278 
-1288 QTNKKDTDSAISQ
+1288 NKKDTDSAISQ

-1320 DPSKSAYKSITQL
+1320 DPSKSVYKSISQL
-1333 QTNINGVSSTVQN
+1333 KVDINGLTTTVQN

-1355 SQIKQTANSLSSTV
+1355 SQIKQNANSLSSTV
-1369 QEHHT
+1369 QTYHT

-1381 GLSTKITQNA
+1381 GLSTQIKQNA
-1391 DKITSVVTNLSD
+1391 DSITSVVTNLSD
-1403 SDKAKKNYSAIA
+1403 ADKAKQNYSAIA
-1415 QMDDDIALRVAKDD
+1415 QLDNDIALRVSKDD
-1429 VVNQINISKESILID
+1429 VINQINISKESILID
-1444 GKKVHITGDTKFDN
+1444 GKKIHITGDTHFDN
-1458 NVIVGGMIAANAI
+1458 NVVVRGMIAAGAI
-1471 TADKLSAS
+1471 TADKLSAN
-1479 TMELTDSQGIKGGG
+1479 TMELTANQGIKGGG

-1514 SSGMEFHDGNGNT
+1514 SNGMEFHDGNGNT
-1527 FAMVGAIVMGTVK
+1527 FAMVGAVVMGTVK

-1549 PWKTVPNV
+1549 PWKTAPNV
-1557 IVTPISLQTAIPG
+1557 IVTPISLQTAIPD

-1578 DCRPQSV
+1578 DCRPQNV
-1585 TTNGFQAV
+1585 TVNGFQAV

-1609 KTATGHLKSYSMG
+1609 KTVTGHLESYSMT

-1632 KATTFTINVTW
+1632 KATTFTINTTW
-1643 SITNYGEDR
+1643 AITNYGEDR
-1652 TAHEDDYP
+1652 TVHEDDYP
-1660 AFLGPVYLNLKIDV
+1660 AFLGPAYLNLKIDV

-1694 EKTFNGG
+1694 EKTFSGG
-1701 HSETITVSGGDKI
+1701 HSETITVSGRDKI
-1714 KLYFV
+1714 KIYFV

-1728 DFNEADIS
+1728 DFNEADVS
-1736 ATIGNYTFN
+1736 ATIGNYSFN
-1745 TTADVP
+1745 TTADAP

-1759 LCTDN
+1759 LCTDQ

>member
-1 MTDKQKTNAYSA
+1 MNTFDLTGLMTEEQKKNVHGA

-27 HAMSHTMTFDLQ
+27 HAMSHTATFDLQ

-167 IIPTGSQTGNTVF
+167 IIPTGSQSGNTVF

-190 RVRKHGSDFDLW
+190 RVRKHGSDFELW
-202 AGDNHHHIHLCT
+202 AGDNYHHIHLCT

-247 QAFPCAATNNYP
+247 QAFPVAATNNYP
-259 GDLWDVEGVVYSETP
+259 GDLWDAEGNVYVETP
-274 WSKIFKNSSR
+274 WSKLFENQDKYNEQNHVTIDGKN
-284 WKQKNYVAIDAS
+284 
-296 HGFVNF
+296 GFINF
-302 CASTVRGGT
+302 CADTIRGGT
-311 NYTFHDGD
+311 NYTFHDCES
-319 TPENYETVGGY
+319 PSNYDEVGGY

-353 TVVMGKKVY
+353 AVVMGKKVY

-388 GLGRWISADDLDE
+388 GLGRWITADDLDE
-401 DSWNKA
+401 DSWNRV

-415 SFLDVSGAIIKAK
+415 SFLDASGAIIRAK

-443 DWLQEI
+443 DWVQEI

-455 YLTLSNGKFKL
+455 YLTLTNGKFKL
-466 HIESQTDISYKFNDD
+466 HVEQQTDVLYKFNDD

-490 LSINDT
+490 LSLNDT
-496 PNKYVVKI
+496 PNKYTVKI
-504 IDPRNNWST
+504 IDPRNNWSS
-513 VSCNV
+513 VACNV

-578 DVVTVSYHGVFTEL
+578 DVVTISYHGVFTEL

-606 FDITGRQYNDTIY
+606 FNITGRQYNDTIY

-639 EKRTPSNPTH
+639 EKRIPSNPTNI
-649 LKAYTQYRRYED
+649 KAYTQYRRYED

-679 IETGLVYYKTNH
+679 VETGLVYYKTNH
-691 MTGAQIGTFKEGEV
+691 MTSAQIGVFKEGEV

-718 GDSPTKIVISNA
+718 GDSPTKIVIPNA

-735 YEFRVQSRTTDGLVS
+735 YVFRVQSRTNDGLVS

-756 TTTIK
+756 TVTIK

-771 PYNLTYNFTKAFTFM
+771 PYSLTYDFTSAFTFK
-786 WSDVPDSDVMYYEIR
+786 WSDVPDSDVMYYEVR
-801 KDTNVGSSV
+801 TDTNVGSPV

-822 VNLMERNGT
+822 VNLMERKGT

-842 YSYPAKIMYNYP
+842 YSYPAKVIYNYP

-882 KSMRLHIEGSKV
+882 KSMRLYVEGHGISK
-894 SKALDLD
+894 SFDLN
-901 NASYTFYGEPDV
+901 NASYTFNGEPDI
-913 YNFSA
+913 YEFWA
-918 SYVDLMGEGY
+918 SYVDMMGEGY

-933 TYTIKPEMNPEWL
+933 AYTIKPEMNPEWL

-956 DKTIQNAVADAQEAV
+956 DKEIQNAVKDAQQALPNLNEKVAE
-971 PRLDGVDKDIVGINN
+971 LTKTDDEIK
-986 DIATVKSD
+986 ATV
-994 LNNDI
+994 
-999 SNINNKLNLAPS
+999 
-1011 DENGYKSI
+1011 
-1019 QELNQK
+1019 
-1025 DGKLESIIATN
+1025 
-1036 KSTQDSVNETN
+1036 QD
-1047 ASQILQNDNAIK
+1047 
-1059 TVVANLNKDA
+1059 
-1069 NGNAYTSI
+1069 
-1077 SGLYQTAESIQSTV
+1077 
-1091 QTNKSSADSAISQV
+1091 
-1105 SQKADNVKVTIENKL
+1105 
-1120 NNTDPSKSAY
+1120 
-1130 KSISQLSQTANEIK
+1130 K
-1144 TTVIANKTASDKAD
+1144 TTELS
-1158 ESLASQIKQTAE
+1158 SQIKQ
-1170 SITTTVQ
+1170 
-1177 TNKKDTDNAISQVS
+1177 
-1191 QKADNVKV
+1191 
-1199 TIENKLN
+1199 
-1206 NTDPS
+1206 
-1211 KSEYLSI
+1211 
-1218 AQLSQTADEIKTTV
+1218 
-1232 QTNKKDTDN
+1232 
-1241 AISQVS
+1241 
-1247 QKADN
+1247 
-1252 VKVTIENKLNNTDP
+1252 
-1266 SKSEYLSISQLS
+1266 
-1278 QTANEIKTTV
+1278 
-1288 QTNKKDTDSAISQ
+1288 
-1301 VSQKA
+1301 
-1306 DNVKVTIENNLNNT
+1306 
-1320 DPSKSAYKSITQL
+1320 
-1333 QTNINGVSSTVQN
+1333 
-1346 NKSATDTEI
+1346 
-1355 SQIKQTANSLSSTV
+1355 
-1369 QEHHT
+1369 
-1374 DANNQIS
+1374 
-1381 GLSTKITQNA
+1381 NA
-1391 DKITSVVTNLSD
+1391 DSITSVVTNLSD
-1403 SDKAKKNYSAIA
+1403 AESAKNNYSAIA
-1415 QMDDDIALRVAKDD
+1415 QLNDDIALRVSKDD
-1429 VVNQINISKESILID
+1429 VINQINISKESILID
-1444 GKKVHITGDTKFDN
+1444 GNKVHITGDTKIDK
-1458 NVIVGGMIAANAI
+1458 NVIVGGMIAANSI

-1479 TMELTDSQGIKGGG
+1479 TMELTANQGIKGGG

-1514 SSGMEFHDGNGNT
+1514 SNGMEFHDGNGNT
-1527 FAMVGAIVMGTVK
+1527 FAMVGATIMGTVK
-1540 DGQWVRFTK
+1540 DGQWIKFTK

-1570 YNSTNLYL
+1570 YTSTNLYL
-1578 DCRPQSV
+1578 DCRAQNV
-1585 TTNGFQAV
+1585 TQNGFQAV

-1603 GLVPVN
+1603 GVFPVN
-1609 KTATGHLKSYSMG
+1609 KVVSRDFSDLFGNGLPKLTSYTYDVS
-1622 IDGTE
+1622 E
-1627 ITIPE
+1627 IKVPD
-1632 KATTFTINVTW
+1632 KATKVTINSSWTLH
-1643 SITNYGEDR
+1643 NLGEVHSRSHD
-1652 TAHEDDYP
+1652 EDDEYTYY
-1660 AFLGPVYLNLKIDV
+1660 FGDIYVDVRIDV
-1674 NGTNKVNKRIG
+1674 NGSTVKTKRLG
-1685 TAPADDWYY
+1685 SSLGR
-1694 EKTFNGG
+1694 KTDFAKATKESKSGND
-1701 HSETITVSGGDKI
+1701 SEVITVNSGDTIKIYGVFSVQSVERGGLNHNYEWHRGFGKGDASYT
-1714 KLYFV
+1714 L
-1719 ATAEKGKWQ
+1719 T
-1728 DFNEADIS
+1728 
-1736 ATIGNYTFN
+1736 NYSFN
-1745 TTADVP
+1745 TTADAP

-1759 LCTDN
+1759 LCTDQ
-1764 HNSPYTISNS
+1764 HNSPYTISDSQ

>member
-1 MTDKQKTNAYSA
+1 MDKFDLEFLMDKKTNLQNA

-27 HAMSHTMTFDLQ
+27 HAMSHTAVFDLQ

-81 SLFGSVWSAT
+81 SLFGSVWSAA
-91 HQQSVDSNGSADVSR
+91 HQQNVDSNGSADVSR
-106 FDRAQESM
+106 FDRAQETM
-114 SSDGQ
+114 SSDAQ

-154 GIEGVVSVTANDM
+154 GIEGVVSVMASDM

-180 TLMNNKYPDA
+180 TIMNNKYSDA

-202 AGDNHHHIHLCT
+202 AGDYHHHIHLCT
-214 KSEVENSHDTYW
+214 KKEVENSHDTYW

-259 GDLWDVEGVVYSETP
+259 GDLWDVEGVVYTETP
-274 WSKIFKNSSR
+274 WSKIFGNREKYG
-284 WKQKNYVAIDAS
+284 QKNYVALDAT
-296 HGFVNF
+296 HGFINF
-302 CASTVRGGT
+302 CADTVRGGT
-311 NYTFHDGD
+311 SYTFHDCES
-319 TPENYETVGGY
+319 PSNYNEVGGY

-340 IVSNELNGNPSVS
+340 IVSNELNGNPSV
-353 TVVMGKKVY
+353 TAVVMGKKVY
-362 DTRTKK
+362 DTRTKT

-388 GLGRWISADDLDE
+388 GLGRWITADDLDE
-401 DSWNKA
+401 DSWNRV

-415 SFLDVSGAIIKAK
+415 SFLDASGAIIKAK

-443 DWLQEI
+443 DWVQEI

-466 HIESQTDISYKFNDD
+466 HVEQQTDVSYKFNDD

-490 LSINDT
+490 LSLNDT
-496 PNKYVVKI
+496 PNKYTVKI
-504 IDPRNNWST
+504 IDPRNNWSS
-513 VSCNV
+513 VACNV

-578 DVVTVSYHGVFTEL
+578 DVVTISYHKVFTDL

-606 FDITGRQYNDTIY
+606 FELTGRQYNDTIY

-639 EKRTPSNPTH
+639 EKRTPSNPTN
-649 LKAYTQYRRYED
+649 LRAYTQYRRYED
-661 GTTGY
+661 GSTGY

-679 IETGLVYYKTNH
+679 VETGLVYYKTNH
-691 MTGAQIGTFKEGEV
+691 MTAAQIGTFKEGEV
-705 VDSVGLSRDWIYA
+705 VDSVGLSREWIYA

-735 YEFRVQSRTTDGLVS
+735 YEFRVQSRTTDGLIS

-756 TTTIK
+756 TVTIK

-771 PYNLTYNFTKAFTFM
+771 PYNLTYDFTKAFTFK

-801 KDTNVGSSV
+801 TDTNVGSPV

-822 VNLMERNGT
+822 VNLMERKGT

-842 YSYPAKIMYNYP
+842 YSYPAKVTYNYP

-867 LRGVNVLVAPFPARV
+867 VRGVNVLVAPFPAHV
-882 KSMRLHIEGSKV
+882 KSMRLYVEGHNI
-894 SKALDLD
+894 SKAFDLN
-901 NASYTFYGEPDV
+901 NASYTFYGEPDI
-913 YNFSA
+913 YEFWA

-933 TYTIKPEMNPEWL
+933 AYTIKPELNPEWL

-956 DKTIQNAVADAQEAV
+956 DKTIQSAVADAQEAI
-971 PRLDGVDKDIVGINN
+971 PRLDSVDSDIKQISE
-986 DIATVKSD
+986 DISSVRSD
-994 LNNDI
+994 LSQARTDENADVKTI
-999 SNINNKLNLAPS
+999 TDKLNLAPS
-1011 DENGYKSI
+1011 DPNGYKSI
-1019 QELNQK
+1019 QELNTKNGQ
-1025 DGKLESIIATN
+1025 LESTIASN
-1036 KSTQDSVNETN
+1036 KATQDGVNETN
-1047 ASQILQNDNAIK
+1047 ASLISQNDSAIK
-1059 TVVANLNKDA
+1059 AMVLNLNSDA
-1069 NGNAYTSI
+1069 NGNTYKSI
-1077 SGLYQTAESIQSTV
+1077 SSLYQTAEGIKSTV
-1091 QTNKSSADSAISQV
+1091 DSNKSATDNSISQI
-1105 SQKADNVKVTIENKL
+1105 SQKADSIKSTIETNL
-1120 NNTDPSKSAY
+1120 NNTDPAKSAY

-1144 TTVIANKTASDKAD
+1144 TTV
-1158 ESLASQIKQTAE
+1158 
-1170 SITTTVQ
+1170 Q
-1177 TNKKDTDNAISQVS
+1177 TNKKN
-1191 QKADNVKV
+1191 
-1199 TIENKLN
+1199 
-1206 NTDPS
+1206 
-1211 KSEYLSI
+1211 
-1218 AQLSQTADEIKTTV
+1218 
-1232 QTNKKDTDN
+1232 
-1241 AISQVS
+1241 
-1247 QKADN
+1247 
-1252 VKVTIENKLNNTDP
+1252 
-1266 SKSEYLSISQLS
+1266 
-1278 QTANEIKTTV
+1278 
-1288 QTNKKDTDSAISQ
+1288 TDSAISQ

-1320 DPSKSAYKSITQL
+1320 DPSKSVYKSISQL
-1333 QTNINGVSSTVQN
+1333 KVDINGLTTTVQD
-1346 NKSATDTEI
+1346 NKSATDTQI
-1355 SQIKQTANSLSSTV
+1355 SQIKQNANSLSSTV
-1369 QEHHT
+1369 QNYHT
-1374 DANNQIS
+1374 DANNKIS

-1391 DKITSVVTNLSD
+1391 NSITSVVTNLSD
-1403 SDKAKKNYSAIA
+1403 STKAKANYSAIA
-1415 QMDDDIALRVAKDD
+1415 QLDNNIALRVSKND
-1429 VVNQINISKESILID
+1429 VINQINISKESILID
-1444 GKKVHITGDTKFDN
+1444 GKKIHITGDTHFDN
-1458 NVIVGGMIAANAI
+1458 NVVVRGMIAAGAI
-1471 TADKLSAS
+1471 TADKLSSS
-1479 TMELTDSQGIKGGG
+1479 TIELTANQGIKGGG

-1527 FAMVGAIVMGTVK
+1527 FAMVGAMVMGTVK
-1540 DGQWVRFTK
+1540 DGQWVKFTK

-1578 DCRPQSV
+1578 DCRPQNV

-1603 GLVPVN
+1603 GIIPVN
-1609 KTATGHLKSYSMG
+1609 KTVTGHTGYETIT

-1652 TAHEDDYP
+1652 TEHEDDYP
-1660 AFLGPVYLNLKIDV
+1660 WFLGPAYLNLKIDV
-1674 NGTNKVNKRIG
+1674 NGTNKVDKRIG
-1685 TAPADDWYY
+1685 TAPADDFYY
-1694 EKTFNGG
+1694 KETFSGG
-1701 HSETITVSGGDKI
+1701 DSETLAVSGGDKVKI
-1714 KLYFV
+1714 YFV
-1719 ATAEKGKWQ
+1719 VTTEHGKWHG
-1728 DFNEADIS
+1728 FGEADIS

-1745 TTADVP
+1745 TTADVA

-1759 LCTDN
+1759 LCTDK

>member
-1 MTDKQKTNAYSA
+1 MTDKQKTNLHSA
-13 RNAMSDGHLRYLYE
+13 HNTMSDEHLRYLYE

-39 RFGHHHGKS
+39 RFGHHGGKS
-48 GGKIFASIAGFI
+48 GGKVFASIIGFA
-60 VGFTTPWLFGAKAFA
+60 VGFTTPWLFGVKAFA

-91 HQQSVDSNGSADVSR
+91 HQQNVDTGSADVSR
-106 FDRAQESM
+106 FDRAQETM

-119 IPIVYGT
+119 IPVVYGT

-154 GIEGVVSVTANDM
+154 GIEGVVSVMANDM

-180 TLMNNKYPDA
+180 TLMNNKYSNA

-214 KSEVENSHDTYW
+214 KKEVENSHDTYW
-226 EYQVSVSS
+226 EYQVSVTS

-247 QAFPCAATNNYP
+247 QAFPCAATNSYP
-259 GDLWDVEGVVYSETP
+259 GDLWDVEGNVYMDVP
-274 WSKIFKNSSR
+274 YGKVFGNSNAFQQQNHVS
-284 WKQKNYVAIDAS
+284 VDS
-296 HGFVNF
+296 THGFVNF
-302 CASTVRGGT
+302 CADTIRGGT
-311 NYTFHDGD
+311 NYSFHDGD
-319 TPENYETVGGY
+319 TPSNYDTVGGY

-353 TVVMGKKVY
+353 AVVMGKKVY

-415 SFLDVSGAIIKAK
+415 SFLDASGAVIKAK
-428 RFELNMVIDQKNSAL
+428 RFELNMVIDQKNNAL
-443 DWLQEI
+443 DWIQEI

-455 YLTLSNGKFKL
+455 YLTLTNGKFKL
-466 HIESQTDISYKFNDD
+466 HIEQQTDIAYKFNDD

-490 LSINDT
+490 LSLNDT

-504 IDPRNNWST
+504 IDPRNNWTT
-513 VSCNV
+513 VACNV

-606 FDITGRQYNDTIY
+606 FNITGRQYNDTIY

-629 YNYTDTTQTV
+629 YNYTDITQTA
-639 EKRTPSNPTH
+639 EKRTPSNPTNI
-649 LKAYTQYRRYED
+649 KAYTQYRRYED

-679 IETGLVYYKTNH
+679 VETGLVYYKTNH

-705 VDSVGLSRDWIYA
+705 VDSVGLSREWIYA
-718 GDSPTKIVISNA
+718 GDSPTKIVIPNA
-730 KVGDI
+730 KVGDV
-735 YEFRVQSRTTDGLVS
+735 YEFRVQSRTTDGLIS

-756 TTTIK
+756 TVTIK

-771 PYNLTYNFTKAFTFM
+771 PYNLTYDFTKAFTFK

-801 KDTNVGSSV
+801 TDTNVGSPV

-822 VNLMERNGT
+822 VNLMERKGT

-842 YSYPAKIMYNYP
+842 YSYPAKVTYNYP
-854 KPDAPSY
+854 KPDAPSH

-882 KSMRLHIEGSKV
+882 KSVRLYVEGTNV

-913 YNFSA
+913 YSFSA

-933 TYTIKPEMNPEWL
+933 SYTIKPEMNPEWL

-956 DKTIQNAVADAQEAV
+956 DKEIQNAVKDAQQALPSLNEKVAE
-971 PRLDGVDKDIVGINN
+971 LTKTDDEIK
-986 DIATVKSD
+986 ATVQ
-994 LNNDI
+994 NN
-999 SNINNKLNLAPS
+999 
-1011 DENGYKSI
+1011 
-1019 QELNQK
+1019 
-1025 DGKLESIIATN
+1025 
-1036 KSTQDSVNETN
+1036 
-1047 ASQILQNDNAIK
+1047 
-1059 TVVANLNKDA
+1059 
-1069 NGNAYTSI
+1069 
-1077 SGLYQTAESIQSTV
+1077 
-1091 QTNKSSADSAISQV
+1091 
-1105 SQKADNVKVTIENKL
+1105 VTKM
-1120 NNTDPSKSAY
+1120 S
-1130 KSISQLSQTANEIK
+1130 
-1144 TTVIANKTASDKAD
+1144 
-1158 ESLASQIKQTAE
+1158 SQIKQ
-1170 SITTTVQ
+1170 
-1177 TNKKDTDNAISQVS
+1177 
-1191 QKADNVKV
+1191 
-1199 TIENKLN
+1199 
-1206 NTDPS
+1206 
-1211 KSEYLSI
+1211 
-1218 AQLSQTADEIKTTV
+1218 
-1232 QTNKKDTDN
+1232 
-1241 AISQVS
+1241 
-1247 QKADN
+1247 
-1252 VKVTIENKLNNTDP
+1252 
-1266 SKSEYLSISQLS
+1266 
-1278 QTANEIKTTV
+1278 
-1288 QTNKKDTDSAISQ
+1288 
-1301 VSQKA
+1301 
-1306 DNVKVTIENNLNNT
+1306 
-1320 DPSKSAYKSITQL
+1320 
-1333 QTNINGVSSTVQN
+1333 
-1346 NKSATDTEI
+1346 
-1355 SQIKQTANSLSSTV
+1355 
-1369 QEHHT
+1369 
-1374 DANNQIS
+1374 
-1381 GLSTKITQNA
+1381 NA
-1391 DKITSVVTNLSD
+1391 DSITSVVTNLSD
-1403 SDKAKKNYSAIA
+1403 ADKAKKNYSAIA
-1415 QMDDDIALRVAKDD
+1415 QLNDDIALRVAKDD
-1429 VVNQINISKESILID
+1429 VINQINISKESILID
-1444 GKKVHITGDTKFDN
+1444 GNKTHITGDTKIDK
-1458 NVIVGGMIAANAI
+1458 NVIVGGMIAANSI
-1471 TADKLSAS
+1471 TAEKLSAT
-1479 TMELTDSQGIKGGG
+1479 TMELTANQGIKGGG
-1493 ATLDTNGLT
+1493 ATLDSNGLT
-1502 VRGSDGSYVVHG
+1502 VRGNDGSYVVHG
-1514 SSGMEFHDGNGNT
+1514 SNGMEFHDGNGNT
-1527 FAMVGAIVMGTVK
+1527 FAMVGAMVMGTVK
-1540 DGQWVRFTK
+1540 DGQWVKFTK

-1557 IVTPISLQTAIPG
+1557 IITPISLQTSISN
-1570 YNSTNLYL
+1570 YTSTNLYL
-1578 DCRPQSV
+1578 DCRPQNV

-1609 KTATGHLKSYSMG
+1609 KTVTGHLESYSMT

-1632 KATTFTINVTW
+1632 KATTFTINTTW
-1643 SITNYGEDR
+1643 AITNYGEDR
-1652 TAHEDDYP
+1652 THHEDDYH
-1660 AFLGPVYLNLKIDV
+1660 AFLGPAYLNLKIDV

-1694 EKTFNGG
+1694 EKTFSGG

-1714 KLYFV
+1714 KIYFV

-1728 DFNEADIS
+1728 DFNEADVS
-1736 ATIGNYTFN
+1736 ATIGNYSFN
-1745 TTADVP
+1745 ITADAP

-1759 LCTDN
+1759 LCTDQ
-1764 HNSPYTISNS
+1764 HNSPYTISDSQ

>member
-27 HAMSHTMTFDLQ
+27 HTMSHTMTFDLQ
-39 RFGHHHGKS
+39 RFGHHGGKS
-48 GGKIFASIAGFI
+48 GGKMFASIAGFL
-60 VGFTTPWLFGAKAFA
+60 VGFSTPWLFGAKALE

-91 HQQSVDSNGSADVSR
+91 HQQNVDSNASADVSR

-154 GIEGVVSVTANDM
+154 GIEGVVSVMANDM

-190 RVRKHGSDFDLW
+190 RVSKHGSDFDLW

-259 GDLWDVEGVVYSETP
+259 GDLWDVEGNVYMDEP
-274 WSKIFKNSSR
+274 YGKVFGSSNA
-284 WKQKNYVAIDAS
+284 WQQQNHVSVDS
-296 HGFVNF
+296 THGFVNF
-302 CASTVRGGT
+302 CADTIRGGT

-319 TPENYETVGGY
+319 TPSNYDTVGGY
-330 PAMAWLDMNF
+330 PTMAWLDMNF

-353 TVVMGKKVY
+353 AVVMGKKVY

-368 TAYSTNPAMCLRD
+368 TEYSTNPAMCLRD

-415 SFLDVSGAIIKAK
+415 SFLDASGAIIKAK
-428 RFELNMVIDQKNSAL
+428 RFELNMVIDQKNNAL
-443 DWLQEI
+443 DWIQEI

-455 YLTLSNGKFKL
+455 YLTLTNGKFKL

-490 LSINDT
+490 LSLNDT

-504 IDPRNNWST
+504 IDPRNNWTT
-513 VSCNV
+513 VACNV

-578 DVVTVSYHGVFTEL
+578 DVVTISYHGVFAEL

-606 FDITGRQYNDTIY
+606 FNITGRQYNDTIY

-639 EKRTPSNPTH
+639 EKRTPSNPTNI
-649 LKAYTQYRRYED
+649 KAYTQYRRYED

-679 IETGLVYYKTNH
+679 VETGLVYYKTNH
-691 MTGAQIGTFKEGEV
+691 MTAAQIGTFKEGEV
-705 VDSVGLSRDWIYA
+705 VDSVGLSREWIYA

-756 TTTIK
+756 TVTIK

-771 PYNLTYNFTKAFTFM
+771 PYNLTYDFTKAFTFK
-786 WSDVPDSDVMYYEIR
+786 WSDVPDSDVMYYEVR
-801 KDTNVGSSV
+801 TDTNVGSTI
-810 GLLGKTQSTSID
+810 GLLGKTQSTSLD
-822 VNLMERNGT
+822 VNLMERKGT

-842 YSYPAKIMYNYP
+842 YSYPAKVTYNYP

-882 KSMRLHIEGSKV
+882 KSMRLYVEGHNISK
-894 SKALDLD
+894 SFDLN
-901 NASYTFYGEPDV
+901 NASYTFNGEPDI
-913 YNFSA
+913 YEFWA
-918 SYVDLMGEGY
+918 SYVDMMGEGY

-933 TYTIKPEMNPEWL
+933 AYTIKPEMNPEWL

-956 DKTIQNAVADAQEAV
+956 DKEIQDAVSDAQQAI
-971 PRLDGVDKDIVGINN
+971 PRLDKVD
-986 DIATVKSD
+986 
-994 LNNDI
+994 NDI
-999 SNINNKLNLAPS
+999 SNINNDISVAKSDLDNDIANINNKLNLSPS
-1011 DENGYKSI
+1011 DANGYKSI
-1019 QELNQK
+1019 QELNKK
-1025 DGKLESIIATN
+1025 DGQLESIIATN
-1036 KSTQDSVNETN
+1036 KSTQDGVNQEH
-1047 ASQILQNDNAIK
+1047 ASLISQN
-1059 TVVANLNKDA
+1059 
-1069 NGNAYTSI
+1069 
-1077 SGLYQTAESIQSTV
+1077 
-1091 QTNKSSADSAISQV
+1091 DSAIKSV
-1105 SQKADNVKVTIENKL
+1105 VLNL

-1144 TTVIANKTASDKAD
+1144 TTV
-1158 ESLASQIKQTAE
+1158 
-1170 SITTTVQ
+1170 Q
-1177 TNKKDTDNAISQVS
+1177 TNK
-1191 QKADNVKV
+1191 
-1199 TIENKLN
+1199 
-1206 NTDPS
+1206 
-1211 KSEYLSI
+1211 
-1218 AQLSQTADEIKTTV
+1218 
-1232 QTNKKDTDN
+1232 TN
-1241 AISQVS
+1241 
-1247 QKADN
+1247 
-1252 VKVTIENKLNNTDP
+1252 
-1266 SKSEYLSISQLS
+1266 
-1278 QTANEIKTTV
+1278 
-1288 QTNKKDTDSAISQ
+1288 TDSAISQ

-1320 DPSKSAYKSITQL
+1320 DPSKSVYKSISQL
-1333 QTNINGVSSTVQN
+1333 KVDINGLTTTVQN
-1346 NKSATDTEI
+1346 NKSATDTQI
-1355 SQIKQTANSLSSTV
+1355 SQIKQNANSLSSTV
-1369 QEHHT
+1369 QTYHT
-1374 DANNQIS
+1374 DTNNKIS
-1381 GLSTKITQNA
+1381 GLSSKISQNA
-1391 DKITSVVTNLSD
+1391 DSITSVVTNLSD
-1403 SDKAKKNYSAIA
+1403 STKAKSNYSAIA
-1415 QMDDDIALRVAKDD
+1415 QLDNNIALRVSKND
-1429 VVNQINISKESILID
+1429 VINQINISKESILID
-1444 GKKVHITGDTKFDN
+1444 GKKIHITGDTHFDN
-1458 NVIVGGMIAANAI
+1458 NVVVRGMIAAGAI

-1479 TMELTDSQGIKGGG
+1479 TMELTKRQGIKGGG

-1502 VRGSDGSYVVHG
+1502 VRGNDGSYVVHG
-1514 SSGMEFHDGNGNT
+1514 SNGMEFHDGNGNT
-1527 FAMVGAIVMGTVK
+1527 FAMVGAMVMGTVK
-1540 DGQWVRFTK
+1540 DGQWIKFTK

-1570 YNSTNLYL
+1570 YTSTNLYL
-1578 DCRPQSV
+1578 DCRAQNV
-1585 TTNGFQAV
+1585 TKNGFQAV

-1603 GLVPVN
+1603 GTFPVN
-1609 KTATGHLKSYSMG
+1609 KLASRDLSDLYGKGIPNLTAYTYDLA
-1622 IDGTE
+1622 E
-1627 ITIPE
+1627 IKVPD
-1632 KATTFTINVTW
+1632 KATKVTLNSSW
-1643 SITNYGEDR
+1643 ALENIGDIRWRSDD
-1652 TAHEDDYP
+1652 EDDYYDYC
-1660 AFLGPVYLNLKIDV
+1660 FGDIYVDMRIDV
-1674 NGTNKVNKRIG
+1674 NGSTLKTKRLGSSLGQKTNQAFHESKSGN
-1685 TAPADDWYY
+1685 D
-1694 EKTFNGG
+1694 
-1701 HSETITVSGGDKI
+1701 SEVITVKSGNMVKI
-1714 KLYFV
+1714 YGVISVQTVKR
-1719 ATAEKGKWQ
+1719 G
-1728 DFNEADIS
+1728 DFNPQYGDSYDGFGEGS
-1736 ATIGNYTFN
+1736 ASYTLTNYSFN
-1745 TTADVP
+1745 TTADAP

-1759 LCTDN
+1759 LCTDK
-1764 HNSPYTISNS
+1764 HNNPYTISDTQ

>member
-1 MTDKQKTNAYSA
+1 MNLQDAHNVMTDGEVERIYREAIEAPFS
-13 RNAMSDGHLRYLYE
+13 
-27 HAMSHTMTFDLQ
+27 FDLQ

-91 HQQSVDSNGSADVSR
+91 HQQNVDSNGSADVSR
-106 FDRAQESM
+106 FDRAQETM

-140 DANTLHKHVVLCEG
+140 DANTLHKHVILCEG

-167 IIPTGSQTGNTVF
+167 IIPTGSQSGNTVF
-180 TLMNNKYPDA
+180 TLMNNKCPDA
-190 RVRKHGSDFDLW
+190 RVRKHGQDFDLW

-214 KSEVENSHDTYW
+214 KKEVENSHDTYW

-247 QAFPCAATNNYP
+247 QAFPVAATNNYP
-259 GDLWDVEGVVYSETP
+259 GDLWDAEGNVYVETP
-274 WSKIFKNSSR
+274 WSKLFENQDKYNEQNHVTIDGKN
-284 WKQKNYVAIDAS
+284 
-296 HGFVNF
+296 GFINF
-302 CASTVRGGT
+302 CADTIRGGT
-311 NYTFHDGD
+311 NYTFHDCES
-319 TPENYETVGGY
+319 PSNYNEVGGY

-353 TVVMGKKVY
+353 AVVMGKKVY

-388 GLGRWISADDLDE
+388 GLGRWITADDLDE
-401 DSWNKA
+401 DSWNRV

-415 SFLDVSGAIIKAK
+415 SFLDASGAIIKAK

-443 DWLQEI
+443 DWVQEI

-455 YLTLSNGKFKL
+455 YLTLTNGKFKL
-466 HIESQTDISYKFNDD
+466 HIEQQTDVSYKFNDD

-490 LSINDT
+490 LSLNDT
-496 PNKYVVKI
+496 PNKYTVKI
-504 IDPRNNWST
+504 IDPRNNWSS
-513 VSCNV
+513 VACNV

-578 DVVTVSYHGVFTEL
+578 DVVTISYHKVFTDL

-606 FDITGRQYNDTIY
+606 FELTGRQYNDTIY

-639 EKRTPSNPTH
+639 EKRTPSNPTN
-649 LKAYTQYRRYED
+649 LRAYTQYRCYED
-661 GTTGY
+661 GSTGY

-679 IETGLVYYKTNH
+679 VETGLVYYKTNH
-691 MTGAQIGTFKEGEV
+691 MTAAQIGTFKEGEV
-705 VDSVGLSRDWIYA
+705 VDSVGLSREWIYA

-735 YEFRVQSRTTDGLVS
+735 YEFRVQSRTTDGLIS

-756 TTTIK
+756 TVTIK
-761 VTAKETVPSQ
+761 VAAKETVPSQ
-771 PYNLTYNFTKAFTFM
+771 PYNLTYDFTKAFTFK

-801 KDTNVGSSV
+801 TDTNVGSTI

-822 VNLMERNGT
+822 VNLMKRKGT

-842 YSYPAKIMYNYP
+842 YSYPAKVTYNYP

-861 IHFTEA
+861 IHFTKA
-867 LRGVNVLVAPFPARV
+867 LRSVNVLVAPFPARV
-882 KSMRLHIEGSKV
+882 KSMRLYVEGHNISK
-894 SKALDLD
+894 SFDLN
-901 NASYTFYGEPDV
+901 NASYTFNGEPDI
-913 YNFSA
+913 YEFWA
-918 SYVDLMGEGY
+918 SYVDMMGEGY

-933 TYTIKPEMNPEWL
+933 AYTIKPEMNPEWL

-956 DKTIQNAVADAQEAV
+956 DKEIQNAVADAQQAI
-971 PRLDGVDKDIVGINN
+971 PRLDGVDN
-986 DIATVKSD
+986 DIAS
-994 LNNDI
+994 
-999 SNINNKLNLAPS
+999 INNKLNLSPS
-1011 DENGYKSI
+1011 DPNGYKSI
-1019 QELNQK
+1019 QELNTK
-1025 DGKLESIIATN
+1025 DGQLESTIASN
-1036 KSTQDSVNETN
+1036 KTAQDSVNETN
-1047 ASQILQNDNAIK
+1047 ASLISQNDSAIK
-1059 TVVANLNKDA
+1059 TMVLNLNSDA
-1069 NGNAYTSI
+1069 NGNTYKSI
-1077 SGLYQTAESIQSTV
+1077 SSLYQTAEGIKSTV
-1091 QTNKSSADSAISQV
+1091 DS
-1105 SQKADNVKVTIENKL
+1105 
-1120 NNTDPSKSAY
+1120 
-1130 KSISQLSQTANEIK
+1130 
-1144 TTVIANKTASDKAD
+1144 
-1158 ESLASQIKQTAE
+1158 
-1170 SITTTVQ
+1170 
-1177 TNKKDTDNAISQVS
+1177 
-1191 QKADNVKV
+1191 
-1199 TIENKLN
+1199 
-1206 NTDPS
+1206 
-1211 KSEYLSI
+1211 
-1218 AQLSQTADEIKTTV
+1218 
-1232 QTNKKDTDN
+1232 
-1241 AISQVS
+1241 
-1247 QKADN
+1247 
-1252 VKVTIENKLNNTDP
+1252 
-1266 SKSEYLSISQLS
+1266 
-1278 QTANEIKTTV
+1278 
-1288 QTNKKDTDSAISQ
+1288 
-1301 VSQKA
+1301 
-1306 DNVKVTIENNLNNT
+1306 
-1320 DPSKSAYKSITQL
+1320 
-1333 QTNINGVSSTVQN
+1333 
-1346 NKSATDTEI
+1346 NKSATDTQI
-1355 SQIKQTANSLSSTV
+1355 SQIKQNANSLSSTV
-1369 QEHHT
+1369 QNYHT

-1381 GLSTKITQNA
+1381 GLSSRITQNA
-1391 DKITSVVTNLSD
+1391 NSITSVVTNLSD
-1403 SDKAKKNYSAIA
+1403 SEKAKKNYSAIL
-1415 QMDDDIALRVAKDD
+1415 QLGNDIALRVAKDD
-1429 VVNQINISKESILID
+1429 IINQINVSKESILID
-1444 GKKVHITGDTKFDN
+1444 GKKVHITGDTHFDN
-1458 NVIVGGMIAANAI
+1458 NVVVGGMIAAGSI
-1471 TADKLSAS
+1471 TAEKLSAS
-1479 TMELTDSQGIKGGG
+1479 TMELTANQGIKGGG

-1527 FAMVGAIVMGTVK
+1527 FAMIGAMVMGTVK
-1540 DGQWVRFTK
+1540 DGQWVKFTK

-1578 DCRPQSV
+1578 DCRPQNV
-1585 TTNGFQAV
+1585 TVNGFQAV

-1609 KTATGHLKSYSMG
+1609 KTVTGHLESYSMT

-1632 KATTFTINVTW
+1632 KATTFTINTTW
-1643 SITNYGEDR
+1643 AITNYGEDR
-1652 TAHEDDYP
+1652 PAHEDNYH
-1660 AFLGPVYLNLKIDV
+1660 AFLGPAYLNLKIDV

-1694 EKTFNGG
+1694 KKTFSGG

-1714 KLYFV
+1714 KIYFV
-1719 ATAEKGKWQ
+1719 ATAERGKWQ
-1728 DFNEADIS
+1728 DFNEADVS
-1736 ATIGNYTFN
+1736 ATIGNYSFN
-1745 TTADVP
+1745 TTADVA

-1759 LCTDN
+1759 LCTDK

>member
-1 MTDKQKTNAYSA
+1 
-13 RNAMSDGHLRYLYE
+13 
-27 HAMSHTMTFDLQ
+27 MSHTPVFDLQ

-48 GGKIFASIAGFI
+48 GGKMFASIAGFL

-81 SLFGSVWSAT
+81 SLFGSIWSASHT
-91 HQQSVDSNGSADVSR
+91 QNVDTGSADVSR
-106 FDRAQESM
+106 FDRAQETM

-119 IPIVYGT
+119 IPVVYGT
-126 RQISGNQTF
+126 RQVTGNQTF

-154 GIEGVVSVTANDM
+154 GIEGVVSVMANDM

-190 RVRKHGSDFDLW
+190 RVKKHGSDFDLW

-214 KSEVENSHDTYW
+214 KKEVENSHDTYW
-226 EYQVSVSS
+226 EYQVSVTS

-247 QAFPCAATNNYP
+247 QAFPCAATNSYP
-259 GDLWDVEGVVYSETP
+259 GDLWDVEGNVYMDEP
-274 WSKIFKNSSR
+274 YGKVFGSSNAF
-284 WKQKNYVAIDAS
+284 QQQNHVSVDSI

-302 CASTVRGGT
+302 CADTIRGGT
-311 NYTFHDGD
+311 NYSFHDGD
-319 TPENYETVGGY
+319 TPENYDTVGGY

-353 TVVMGKKVY
+353 AVVMGKKVY

-415 SFLDVSGAIIKAK
+415 SFLDASGAIIKAK

-466 HIESQTDISYKFNDD
+466 HIEQQTDISYKFNDD

-490 LSINDT
+490 LSLSDT

-504 IDPRNNWST
+504 IDPRNNWIT
-513 VSCNV
+513 VACNV

-606 FDITGRQYNDTIY
+606 FDISGRQYNDTIY

-629 YNYTDTTQTV
+629 YNYTDITQTV
-639 EKRTPSNPTH
+639 EKRTPSNPTNIR
-649 LKAYTQYRRYED
+649 AYTQYRRYED

-679 IETGLVYYKTNH
+679 VETGLVYYKTNH
-691 MTGAQIGTFKEGEV
+691 LSAAQIGKFNEGEV
-705 VDSVGLSRDWIYA
+705 VDDVGLSREWIYA

-801 KDTNVGSSV
+801 KDTNVGSAM

-822 VNLMERNGT
+822 VNLMERKGT

-842 YSYPAKIMYNYP
+842 YSYPAKVTYNYP
-854 KPDAPSY
+854 KPDAPSF

-882 KSMRLHIEGSKV
+882 KSMRLYVEGTKV
-894 SKALDLD
+894 SKALDLN
-901 NASYTFYGEPDV
+901 NASYTFYGDPDV

-933 TYTIKPEMNPEWL
+933 SYTIKPEMNPEWL

-956 DKTIQNAVADAQEAV
+956 DKTIQSAVSDAQQAI
-971 PRLDGVDKDIVGINN
+971 PRLDSVDN
-986 DIATVKSD
+986 
-994 LNNDI
+994 
-999 SNINNKLNLAPS
+999 NINTINTNISELRHTDSELSSTIVQNK
-1011 DENGYKSI
+1011 
-1019 QELNQK
+1019 
-1025 DGKLESIIATN
+1025 
-1036 KSTQDSVNETN
+1036 
-1047 ASQILQNDNAIK
+1047 
-1059 TVVANLNKDA
+1059 KDA
-1069 NGNAYTSI
+1069 DD
-1077 SGLYQTAESIQSTV
+1077 
-1091 QTNKSSADSAISQV
+1091 ADA
-1105 SQKADNVKVTIENKL
+1105 A
-1120 NNTDPSKSAY
+1120 
-1130 KSISQLSQTANEIK
+1130 
-1144 TTVIANKTASDKAD
+1144 
-1158 ESLASQIKQTAE
+1158 LASQIEQTAE

-1177 TNKKDTDNAISQVS
+1177 A
-1191 QKADNVKV
+1191 
-1199 TIENKLN
+1199 
-1206 NTDPS
+1206 
-1211 KSEYLSI
+1211 
-1218 AQLSQTADEIKTTV
+1218 
-1232 QTNKKDTDN
+1232 
-1241 AISQVS
+1241 
-1247 QKADN
+1247 
-1252 VKVTIENKLNNTDP
+1252 
-1266 SKSEYLSISQLS
+1266 
-1278 QTANEIKTTV
+1278 
-1288 QTNKKDTDSAISQ
+1288 NKKDTDSAISQ

-1306 DNVKVTIENNLNNT
+1306 DDVKVTIESNLNNT

-1333 QTNINGVSSTVQN
+1333 QTNINGVSTTVQN

-1355 SQIKQTANSLSSTV
+1355 SQIKQNANSLSSTV
-1369 QEHHT
+1369 QEYHT
-1374 DANNQIS
+1374 DANNQIT
-1381 GLSTKITQNA
+1381 GLSTKISQNA
-1391 DKITSVVTNLSD
+1391 DKITSIVTNLSN
-1403 SDKAKKNYSAIA
+1403 SDKAKQNYSAIA
-1415 QMDDDIALRVAKDD
+1415 QLDNDISLKVAKND
-1429 VVNQINISKESILID
+1429 VINQINVSNESILID
-1444 GKKVHITGDTKFDN
+1444 GKKVHVTGDTKFDN
-1458 NVIVGGMIAANAI
+1458 NVIVGGMIASHAI

-1479 TMELTDSQGIKGGG
+1479 TMELTSNQGIKGGG
-1493 ATLDTNGLT
+1493 ATLDANGLT

-1527 FAMVGAIVMGTVK
+1527 FAMVGAMIMGTVK
-1540 DGQWVRFTK
+1540 DGQWVKFAK
-1549 PWKTVPNV
+1549 PWKTAPNV
-1557 IVTPISLQTAIPG
+1557 IVTPISLQTSLSN
-1570 YNSTNLYL
+1570 YTSTNLYL
-1578 DCRPQSV
+1578 DCRPQNV
-1585 TTNGFQAV
+1585 TVNGFQAV

-1609 KTATGHLKSYSMG
+1609 KTVTGHLESYSMT

-1643 SITNYGEDR
+1643 EITNYGEDR
-1652 TAHEDDYP
+1652 THHEDDYH
-1660 AFLGPVYLNLKIDV
+1660 AFLGPAYLNLKIDV

-1694 EKTFNGG
+1694 AKTFSGG

-1714 KLYFV
+1714 KIYFA

-1751 LASGNAFF
+1751 LSSGNAFF
-1759 LCTDN
+1759 LCTDK
-1764 HNSPYTISNS
+1764 HNSPYTISDSQ

>member
-1 MTDKQKTNAYSA
+1 MTNKQKTNAYNA

-39 RFGHHHGKS
+39 RFGHHGRGKT
-48 GGKIFASIAGFI
+48 GKMFASIAGFL
-60 VGFTTPWLFGAKAFA
+60 VGFSTPWLFGAKAFA

-91 HQQSVDSNGSADVSR
+91 HQQNVDSNASADVSR

-154 GIEGVVSVTANDM
+154 GIEGVVSVMANDM

-190 RVRKHGSDFDLW
+190 RVSKHGSDFDLW

-214 KSEVENSHDTYW
+214 KKEVENSHDTYW
-226 EYQVSVSS
+226 EYQVSVTS

-259 GDLWDVEGVVYSETP
+259 GDLWDVEGNVYMDEP
-274 WSKIFKNSSR
+274 YGKVFGSS
-284 WKQKNYVAIDAS
+284 AS
-296 HGFVNF
+296 WQQQNHVSVDSTHGFVNF
-302 CASTVRGGT
+302 CADTIRGGT

-319 TPENYETVGGY
+319 TPENYDTVGGY

-353 TVVMGKKVY
+353 AVVMGKKVY

-415 SFLDVSGAIIKAK
+415 SFLDASGAVIKAK
-428 RFELNMVIDQKNSAL
+428 RFELNMVIDQKNNAL
-443 DWLQEI
+443 DWIQEI

-455 YLTLSNGKFKL
+455 YLTLTNGKFKL
-466 HIESQTDISYKFNDD
+466 HIEQQTDIAYKFNDD

-490 LSINDT
+490 LSLNDT

-504 IDPRNNWST
+504 IDPRNNWTT
-513 VSCNV
+513 VACNV

-578 DVVTVSYHGVFTEL
+578 DVVTISYHGVFTEL

-619 GDALGGGVHW
+619 GDALGGGIHW

-679 IETGLVYYKTNH
+679 VETGLVYYKTNH

-730 KVGDI
+730 KLGDI
-735 YEFRVQSRTTDGLVS
+735 YEFRVQSRTTDGLIS

-756 TTTIK
+756 TVTIK

-771 PYNLTYNFTKAFTFM
+771 PYNLTYDFTKAFTFK

-801 KDTNVGSSV
+801 TDTNVGSTI

-822 VNLMERNGT
+822 VNLMERKGT

-842 YSYPAKIMYNYP
+842 YSYPAKITYNYP

-867 LRGVNVLVAPFPARV
+867 LRGVNVLVAPFPSRV
-882 KSMRLHIEGSKV
+882 KSMRLYVEGHNV
-894 SKALDLD
+894 SQSFDLA
-901 NASYTFYGEPDV
+901 NASYTFKGEPDI
-913 YNFSA
+913 YEFWA

-928 TSVKY
+928 SSVRY
-933 TYTIKPEMNPEWL
+933 AYTIKPELNPEWL
-946 KDEAISLKKV
+946 KDEAISLNKV
-956 DKTIQNAVADAQEAV
+956 NKEIQSAVKDAQQALPNLNEKVAE
-971 PRLDGVDKDIVGINN
+971 LTKTDDEIK
-986 DIATVKSD
+986 ATV
-994 LNNDI
+994 
-999 SNINNKLNLAPS
+999 
-1011 DENGYKSI
+1011 
-1019 QELNQK
+1019 
-1025 DGKLESIIATN
+1025 
-1036 KSTQDSVNETN
+1036 QD
-1047 ASQILQNDNAIK
+1047 
-1059 TVVANLNKDA
+1059 
-1069 NGNAYTSI
+1069 
-1077 SGLYQTAESIQSTV
+1077 
-1091 QTNKSSADSAISQV
+1091 
-1105 SQKADNVKVTIENKL
+1105 
-1120 NNTDPSKSAY
+1120 NTTKMS
-1130 KSISQLSQTANEIK
+1130 
-1144 TTVIANKTASDKAD
+1144 
-1158 ESLASQIKQTAE
+1158 SQIKQ
-1170 SITTTVQ
+1170 
-1177 TNKKDTDNAISQVS
+1177 
-1191 QKADNVKV
+1191 
-1199 TIENKLN
+1199 
-1206 NTDPS
+1206 
-1211 KSEYLSI
+1211 
-1218 AQLSQTADEIKTTV
+1218 
-1232 QTNKKDTDN
+1232 
-1241 AISQVS
+1241 
-1247 QKADN
+1247 
-1252 VKVTIENKLNNTDP
+1252 
-1266 SKSEYLSISQLS
+1266 
-1278 QTANEIKTTV
+1278 
-1288 QTNKKDTDSAISQ
+1288 
-1301 VSQKA
+1301 
-1306 DNVKVTIENNLNNT
+1306 
-1320 DPSKSAYKSITQL
+1320 
-1333 QTNINGVSSTVQN
+1333 
-1346 NKSATDTEI
+1346 
-1355 SQIKQTANSLSSTV
+1355 
-1369 QEHHT
+1369 
-1374 DANNQIS
+1374 
-1381 GLSTKITQNA
+1381 NA
-1391 DKITSVVTNLSD
+1391 DSITSVVTNLSD
-1403 SDKAKKNYSAIA
+1403 SEKAKNNYSAIA
-1415 QMDDDIALRVAKDD
+1415 QMQDDIALRVAKDD

-1444 GKKVHITGDTKFDN
+1444 GNKVHITGDTKIDK
-1458 NVIVGGMIAANAI
+1458 NVIVGGMIAAGSI
-1471 TADKLSAS
+1471 TADKLSAT
-1479 TMELTDSQGIKGGG
+1479 TMELTSSQGIKGGG

-1502 VRGSDGSYVVHG
+1502 VRGNDGSYVVHG
-1514 SSGMEFHDGNGNT
+1514 SNGMEFHDGNGNT

-1540 DGQWVRFTK
+1540 DGQWIKFTK
-1549 PWKTVPNV
+1549 PWKNVPNV

-1578 DCRPQSV
+1578 DCRPQNV
-1585 TTNGFQAV
+1585 TANGFQAV

-1609 KTATGHLKSYSMG
+1609 KTVTGHLESYSMT

-1632 KATTFTINVTW
+1632 KATAFTINTTW
-1643 SITNYGEDR
+1643 AITNYGEDR
-1652 TAHEDDYP
+1652 TQHEDDYH

-1694 EKTFNGG
+1694 KKTFSGG

-1714 KLYFV
+1714 KIYFV
-1719 ATAEKGKWQ
+1719 ATAEKGKWL
-1728 DFNEADIS
+1728 DFNEADVS
-1736 ATIGNYTFN
+1736 ATIGNYSFN
-1745 TTADVP
+1745 TTADAP

-1759 LCTDN
+1759 LCTDQ
-1764 HNSPYTISNS
+1764 HNSPYTISDSQ

>member
-1 MTDKQKTNAYSA
+1 MTEEQKKNVHSA

-48 GGKIFASIAGFI
+48 GGKMFASIAGFI

-91 HQQSVDSNGSADVSR
+91 HQQSVDSNASADVSR

-226 EYQVSVSS
+226 EYQVSVTS

-259 GDLWDVEGVVYSETP
+259 GDLWDVEGNVYMDIP
-274 WSKIFKNSSR
+274 YGKVFGSSNA
-284 WKQKNYVAIDAS
+284 WQQQNHVSVDS
-296 HGFVNF
+296 THGFVNF

-319 TPENYETVGGY
+319 TPENYDTVGGY

-353 TVVMGKKVY
+353 AVVMGKKVY

-415 SFLDVSGAIIKAK
+415 SFLDASGAIIKAK

-455 YLTLSNGKFKL
+455 YLTLTNGKFKL

-490 LSINDT
+490 LSLNDT

-504 IDPRNNWST
+504 IDPRNNWTT
-513 VSCNV
+513 VACNV

-578 DVVTVSYHGVFTEL
+578 DVVTISYHGVFTEL

-639 EKRTPSNPTH
+639 EKRTPSNPTN

-679 IETGLVYYKTNH
+679 VETGLVYYKTNH
-691 MTGAQIGTFKEGEV
+691 MTGSQIGTFKEGEV
-705 VDSVGLSRDWIYA
+705 VDSVGLSREWIYA

-735 YEFRVQSRTTDGLVS
+735 YEFRVQSRTTDGLIS

-756 TTTIK
+756 TVTIK

-771 PYNLTYNFTKAFTFM
+771 PYNLTYDFTKAFTFK
-786 WSDVPDSDVMYYEIR
+786 WSDVPDSDVTYYEIR
-801 KDTNVGSSV
+801 TDTNVGSPV

-822 VNLMERNGT
+822 VNLMERKGT

-842 YSYPAKIMYNYP
+842 YSYPAKITYNYP

-882 KSMRLHIEGSKV
+882 KSMRLYVEGHGISK
-894 SKALDLD
+894 SFDLD
-901 NASYTFYGEPDV
+901 NASYTFNGEPDI
-913 YNFSA
+913 YEFWA
-918 SYVDLMGEGY
+918 SYVDMLGEGY

-933 TYTIKPEMNPEWL
+933 AYTIKPEMNPEWL

-956 DKTIQNAVADAQEAV
+956 DKEIQDAVKDAQQALPNLNEKVAE
-971 PRLDGVDKDIVGINN
+971 LTKTDDEIK
-986 DIATVKSD
+986 ATVQD
-994 LNNDI
+994 RTT
-999 SNINNKLNLAPS
+999 
-1011 DENGYKSI
+1011 
-1019 QELNQK
+1019 EL
-1025 DGKLESIIATN
+1025 S
-1036 KSTQDSVNETN
+1036 
-1047 ASQILQNDNAIK
+1047 
-1059 TVVANLNKDA
+1059 
-1069 NGNAYTSI
+1069 
-1077 SGLYQTAESIQSTV
+1077 
-1091 QTNKSSADSAISQV
+1091 
-1105 SQKADNVKVTIENKL
+1105 
-1120 NNTDPSKSAY
+1120 
-1130 KSISQLSQTANEIK
+1130 
-1144 TTVIANKTASDKAD
+1144 
-1158 ESLASQIKQTAE
+1158 SQIKQ
-1170 SITTTVQ
+1170 
-1177 TNKKDTDNAISQVS
+1177 
-1191 QKADNVKV
+1191 
-1199 TIENKLN
+1199 
-1206 NTDPS
+1206 
-1211 KSEYLSI
+1211 
-1218 AQLSQTADEIKTTV
+1218 
-1232 QTNKKDTDN
+1232 
-1241 AISQVS
+1241 
-1247 QKADN
+1247 
-1252 VKVTIENKLNNTDP
+1252 
-1266 SKSEYLSISQLS
+1266 
-1278 QTANEIKTTV
+1278 
-1288 QTNKKDTDSAISQ
+1288 
-1301 VSQKA
+1301 
-1306 DNVKVTIENNLNNT
+1306 
-1320 DPSKSAYKSITQL
+1320 
-1333 QTNINGVSSTVQN
+1333 
-1346 NKSATDTEI
+1346 
-1355 SQIKQTANSLSSTV
+1355 
-1369 QEHHT
+1369 
-1374 DANNQIS
+1374 
-1381 GLSTKITQNA
+1381 NA
-1391 DKITSVVTNLSD
+1391 DSITSVVTNLSD
-1403 SDKAKKNYSAIA
+1403 TEKAKNNYSAIA
-1415 QMDDDIALRVAKDD
+1415 QLNDDIALRVAKDD
-1429 VVNQINISKESILID
+1429 VINQINISKESILID
-1444 GKKVHITGDTKFDN
+1444 GNKTHITGDTKIDK
-1458 NVIVGGMIAANAI
+1458 NVIVGGMIAAGSI
-1471 TADKLSAS
+1471 TADKLSAT
-1479 TMELTDSQGIKGGG
+1479 TMELTSSQGIKGGG

-1502 VRGSDGSYVVHG
+1502 VRGNDGSYVVHG
-1514 SSGMEFHDGNGNT
+1514 SNGMEFHDGNGNT
-1527 FAMVGAIVMGTVK
+1527 FAMVGAMVMGTVK
-1540 DGQWVRFTK
+1540 DGQWVKFTK

-1557 IVTPISLQTAIPG
+1557 IVTPISLQTGIAE
-1570 YNSTNLYL
+1570 YTSTNLYL
-1578 DCRPQSV
+1578 DCRPQNV
-1585 TTNGFQAV
+1585 TVNGFQAV

-1609 KTATGHLKSYSMG
+1609 KTVTGHTSYETIT

-1643 SITNYGEDR
+1643 SITNYGEDE
-1652 TAHEDDYP
+1652 TQHEDDFHAY
-1660 AFLGPVYLNLKIDV
+1660 LGPAYLNLKIDV
-1674 NGTNKVNKRIG
+1674 NGTNKVDKRIG

-1694 EKTFNGG
+1694 EKTFSGG
-1701 HSETITVSGGDKI
+1701 DSETIAVSGGDKI
-1714 KLYFV
+1714 KIYFV
-1719 ATAEKGKWQ
+1719 VTTGHGNWRG
-1728 DFNEADIS
+1728 FNEADIS
-1736 ATIGNYTFN
+1736 ATIGNYSFN
-1745 TTADVP
+1745 TTADVA

-1759 LCTDN
+1759 LCTDK
-1764 HNSPYTISNS
+1764 HNSPYTVSDSQ

>member
-1 MTDKQKTNAYSA
+1 MTDKQKTNLHNA
-13 RNAMSDGHLRYLYE
+13 RNAMSDDKLRYLYK
-27 HAMSHTMTFDLQ
+27 HAMSHTPVFDLQ
-39 RFGHHHGKS
+39 RFGHHRGKS
-48 GGKIFASIAGFI
+48 GGKMFASIAGFL
-60 VGFTTPWLFGAKAFA
+60 VGFSTPWLFGAKAFS
-75 AGVMGA
+75 AGIMGA
-81 SLFGSVWSAT
+81 SLFGSIWSASHT
-91 HQQSVDSNGSADVSR
+91 QNVDTGSADVSR

-154 GIEGVVSVTANDM
+154 GIEGVVSVMANDM

-180 TLMNNKYPDA
+180 TLMNNKYSNA

-214 KSEVENSHDTYW
+214 KKEVENSHDTYW
-226 EYQVSVSS
+226 EYQVSVTS

-247 QAFPCAATNNYP
+247 QAFPCAATNSYP
-259 GDLWDVEGVVYSETP
+259 GDLWDVEGNVYMDVP
-274 WSKIFKNSSR
+274 YGKVFGNSNAFQQQNHVS
-284 WKQKNYVAIDAS
+284 VDS
-296 HGFVNF
+296 THGFVNF
-302 CASTVRGGT
+302 CADTIRGGT
-311 NYTFHDGD
+311 NYSFHDGD
-319 TPENYETVGGY
+319 TPSNYDTVGGY

-340 IVSNELNGNPSVS
+340 IVSNELNGNPSV
-353 TVVMGKKVY
+353 TAVVMGKKVY
-362 DTRTKK
+362 DTRTKT

-388 GLGRWISADDLDE
+388 GLGRWITADDLDE
-401 DSWNKA
+401 DSWNRV

-415 SFLDVSGAIIKAK
+415 SFLDASGAIIRAK

-443 DWLQEI
+443 DWVQEI

-455 YLTLSNGKFKL
+455 YLTLTNGKFKL
-466 HIESQTDISYKFNDD
+466 HIEQQTDVSYKFNDD

-490 LSINDT
+490 LSLNDT
-496 PNKYVVKI
+496 PNKYTVKI
-504 IDPRNNWST
+504 IDPRNNWSS
-513 VSCNV
+513 VACNV
-518 EDYADQKERQ
+518 EDYADQKDRQ

-578 DVVTVSYHGVFTEL
+578 DVVTISYHKVFTDL
-592 PVRITEIKQDDDGK
+592 PVRITEIKQNDDGNYE
-606 FDITGRQYNDTIY
+606 ISGRQYNDTIY
-619 GDALGGGVHW
+619 GDTLGGGVHW

-639 EKRTPSNPTH
+639 EKRVPSNPTN

-679 IETGLVYYKTNH
+679 VETGLVYYKTNH
-691 MTGAQIGTFKEGEV
+691 MTAAQIGTFKEGEV
-705 VDSVGLSRDWIYA
+705 VDSVGLSREWIYA

-756 TTTIK
+756 TVTIK

-771 PYNLTYNFTKAFTFM
+771 PYNLTYDFTKAFTFK
-786 WSDVPDSDVMYYEIR
+786 WSDVPDSDVMYYEVR
-801 KDTNVGSSV
+801 TDTNVGSTI
-810 GLLGKTQSTSID
+810 GLLGKTQSPSLD
-822 VNLMERNGT
+822 VNLMERKGT

-842 YSYPAKIMYNYP
+842 YSYPAKVTYNYP

-882 KSMRLHIEGSKV
+882 KSMRLYVEGHNISK
-894 SKALDLD
+894 SFDLN
-901 NASYTFYGEPDV
+901 NASYTFNGEPDI
-913 YNFSA
+913 YYFWA

-928 TSVKY
+928 TSVRY
-933 TYTIKPEMNPEWL
+933 SYTIKPEMNPEWL

-956 DKTIQNAVADAQEAV
+956 DKTIQSAVSDAQQAI
-971 PRLDGVDKDIVGINN
+971 PRLDTLDANVTELKKTDGEIV
-986 DIATVKSD
+986 ATV
-994 LNNDI
+994 
-999 SNINNKLNLAPS
+999 A
-1011 DENGYKSI
+1011 
-1019 QELNQK
+1019 
-1025 DGKLESIIATN
+1025 
-1036 KSTQDSVNETN
+1036 
-1047 ASQILQNDNAIK
+1047 
-1059 TVVANLNKDA
+1059 
-1069 NGNAYTSI
+1069 
-1077 SGLYQTAESIQSTV
+1077 
-1091 QTNKSSADSAISQV
+1091 
-1105 SQKADNVKVTIENKL
+1105 
-1120 NNTDPSKSAY
+1120 
-1130 KSISQLSQTANEIK
+1130 
-1144 TTVIANKTASDKAD
+1144 ANKKASDDAD
-1158 ESLASQIKQTAE
+1158 ASLATQIKQTAE
-1170 SITTTVQ
+1170 SITSTVEANRKAQ
-1177 TNKKDTDNAISQVS
+1177 DKKNGSLDTD
-1191 QKADNVKV
+1191 
-1199 TIENKLN
+1199 
-1206 NTDPS
+1206 
-1211 KSEYLSI
+1211 
-1218 AQLSQTADEIKTTV
+1218 
-1232 QTNKKDTDN
+1232 
-1241 AISQVS
+1241 
-1247 QKADN
+1247 
-1252 VKVTIENKLNNTDP
+1252 
-1266 SKSEYLSISQLS
+1266 ISQLK
-1278 QTANEIKTTV
+1278 QTAE
-1288 QTNKKDTDSAISQ
+1288 
-1301 VSQKA
+1301 
-1306 DNVKVTIENNLNNT
+1306 
-1320 DPSKSAYKSITQL
+1320 SIT
-1333 QTNINGVSSTVQN
+1333 STVQA
-1346 NKSATDTEI
+1346 NKRTSDEADASLAT
-1355 SQIKQTANSLSSTV
+1355 QMKQTAESITTV
-1369 QEHHT
+1369 V
-1374 DANNQIS
+1374 S
-1381 GLSTKITQNA
+1381 
-1391 DKITSVVTNLSD
+1391 NLSD
-1403 SDKAKKNYSAIA
+1403 VDKAKAVYSAIA
-1415 QMDDDIALRVAKDD
+1415 QLADAIQLRVTANDLEGLGKNGKLMSYLNMTPTS
-1429 VVNQINISKESILID
+1429 VSILSKLLHITADTLID
-1444 GKKVHITGDTKFDN
+1444 G
-1458 NVIVGGMIAANAI
+1458 NVITNGMIKAGAI
-1471 TADKLSAS
+1471 TADKLAAS
-1479 TMELTDSQGIKGGG
+1479 IIELTDSQGIKGGG

-1527 FAMVGAIVMGTVK
+1527 FAMVGAMVMGTVK
-1540 DGQWVRFTK
+1540 DGQWVKFTK

-1578 DCRPQSV
+1578 DCRPQNV
-1585 TTNGFQAV
+1585 TVNGFQAV

-1609 KTATGHLKSYSMG
+1609 KTVTGHLESYSMT

-1632 KATTFTINVTW
+1632 KATTFTINTTW
-1643 SITNYGEDR
+1643 AITNYGEDR
-1652 TAHEDDYP
+1652 TAHEDDYH
-1660 AFLGPVYLNLKIDV
+1660 AWLGPAYLNLKIDV

-1694 EKTFNGG
+1694 KKTFSGG

-1714 KLYFV
+1714 KIYFV

-1728 DFNEADIS
+1728 GFNEADIS

-1759 LCTDN
+1759 LCTDK
-1764 HNSPYTISNS
+1764 HNSPYTISDSQ

>member
-1 MTDKQKTNAYSA
+1 
-13 RNAMSDGHLRYLYE
+13 
-27 HAMSHTMTFDLQ
+27 MTFKFNLQ

-48 GGKIFASIAGFI
+48 GGKIFATVLGAILGCANPVMFGLARTANLAGA
-60 VGFTTPWLFGAKAFA
+60 L
-75 AGVMGA
+75 MGA
-81 SLFGSVWSAT
+81 SLFGSIWSAT
-91 HQQSVDSNGSADVSR
+91 HNQNNTGSPDVSR
-106 FDRAQESM
+106 FDRAQETM
-114 SSDGQ
+114 SADGQ

-126 RQISGNQTF
+126 RQITGNQTF

-167 IIPTGSQTGNTVF
+167 IIPTGSQSGNTVF
-180 TLMNNKYPDA
+180 TIMNNKYPNA

-214 KSEVENSHDTYW
+214 KSEVEKSNDTYW
-226 EYQVSVSS
+226 EYQVSVTS
-234 LISYINQLYAEGW
+234 LISYINQLYSEGW

-259 GDLWDVEGVVYSETP
+259 GDLWDAEGNVYIETP
-274 WSKIFKNSSR
+274 WSKLFENQGKYNEHNHI
-284 WKQKNYVAIDAS
+284 ALDAN
-296 HGFVNF
+296 HGFINF
-302 CASTVRGGT
+302 CADTIRGGT

-319 TPENYETVGGY
+319 TPSNYNEVGGY

-340 IVSNELNGNPSVS
+340 IVSSELNGNPSVS
-353 TVVMGKKVY
+353 AVVMGKKVY
-362 DTRTKK
+362 DIRTKT

-381 FMLSKRY
+381 FMLSERY
-388 GLGRWISADDLDE
+388 GLGRWIKAEDLDD
-401 DSWNKA
+401 DSWAKA

-415 SFLDVSGAIIKAK
+415 SFLDASGAIVKAK
-428 RFELNMVIDQKNSAL
+428 RFELNMVIDQKNDAIE
-443 DWLQEI
+443 WLKEI

-455 YLTLSNGKFKL
+455 YLTLTNGKFKL
-466 HIESQTDISYKFNDD
+466 HIEQQTDVCYKFNDD
-481 NCSDLSVTP
+481 NCFELSVAP
-490 LSINDT
+490 LALTDT
-496 PNKYVVKI
+496 PNKYDVKI

-513 VSCNV
+513 VSCVV

-552 YRDQNLACPLTLSW
+552 YRDQNLSCPLNISF
-566 KTGINGMHLEPG
+566 KTGMQGMHLEPG
-578 DVVTVSYHGVFTEL
+578 DVVTVSYHEVFTDL
-592 PVRITEIKQDDDGK
+592 PIRITDIKQNDDGNYE
-606 FDITGRQYNDTIY
+606 ISGRQYNDTIY

-679 IETGLVYYKTNH
+679 VETGLVYYKTNH

-705 VDSVGLSRDWIYA
+705 VDSIGLSREWIYA

-735 YEFRVQSRTTDGLVS
+735 YEFRVQSRTTDGLIS

-756 TTTIK
+756 TVTIK

-771 PYNLTYNFTKAFTFM
+771 PYNLTYDFSKAFTFK
-786 WSDVPDSDVMYYEIR
+786 WSDVPDSDVMYYEVR
-801 KDTNVGSSV
+801 TDKNVGSTI

-822 VNLMERNGT
+822 VNLMERKGT

-842 YSYPAKIMYNYP
+842 YSYPAKVVYNYP

-882 KSMRLHIEGSKV
+882 KSMRLYVEGHNV

-901 NASYTFYGEPDV
+901 NANYTFYGEPDV
-913 YNFSA
+913 YNFWA

-933 TYTIKPEMNPEWL
+933 AYTIKPELNPDWL

-956 DKTIQNAVADAQEAV
+956 DKTIQSAVADAQEAI
-971 PRLDGVDKDIVGINN
+971 PRLDGVDGSIETIN
-986 DIATVKSD
+986 
-994 LNNDI
+994 
-999 SNINNKLNLAPS
+999 SNISELRHTDTELVSTIAQNKKNAEDS
-1011 DENGYKSI
+1011 DAA
-1019 QELNQK
+1019 L
-1025 DGKLESIIATN
+1025 
-1036 KSTQDSVNETN
+1036 
-1047 ASQILQNDNAIK
+1047 ASQIK
-1059 TVVANLNKDA
+1059 
-1069 NGNAYTSI
+1069 
-1077 SGLYQTAESIQSTV
+1077 QTADEIRATV
-1091 QTNKSSADSAISQV
+1091 QENKKDADSAISQV
-1105 SQKADNVKVTIENKL
+1105 SQKADNVKVTIENGL
-1120 NNTDPSKSAY
+1120 NATDPSKSPY
-1130 KSISQLSQTANEIK
+1130 KSISQL
-1144 TTVIANKTASDKAD
+1144 
-1158 ESLASQIKQTAE
+1158 
-1170 SITTTVQ
+1170 
-1177 TNKKDTDNAISQVS
+1177 
-1191 QKADNVKV
+1191 KV
-1199 TIENKLN
+1199 
-1206 NTDPS
+1206 D
-1211 KSEYLSI
+1211 
-1218 AQLSQTADEIKTTV
+1218 
-1232 QTNKKDTDN
+1232 
-1241 AISQVS
+1241 
-1247 QKADN
+1247 
-1252 VKVTIENKLNNTDP
+1252 
-1266 SKSEYLSISQLS
+1266 
-1278 QTANEIKTTV
+1278 
-1288 QTNKKDTDSAISQ
+1288 
-1301 VSQKA
+1301 
-1306 DNVKVTIENNLNNT
+1306 
-1320 DPSKSAYKSITQL
+1320 
-1333 QTNINGVSSTVQN
+1333 INGLTTTVQN
-1346 NKSATDTEI
+1346 NKSATDTQI
-1355 SQIKQTANSLSSTV
+1355 SQIKQNANSLSSTV
-1369 QEHHT
+1369 QKYNT
-1374 DANNQIS
+1374 DANNKIS
-1381 GLSTKITQNA
+1381 GLSSKVQQNA
-1391 DKITSVVTNLSD
+1391 NSITSVVTNLSD
-1403 SDKAKKNYSAIA
+1403 INKARKNYSAIS
-1415 QMDDDIALRVAKDD
+1415 QLDNNISLKVSKND
-1429 VVNQINISKESILID
+1429 VINQINVSNESILID
-1444 GKKVHITGDTKFDN
+1444 GKKIHITGDTHFDN
-1458 NVIVGGMIAANAI
+1458 NVIVGGMIASHAI

-1479 TMELTDSQGIKGGG
+1479 TMELTSNQGIKGGG
-1493 ATLDTNGLT
+1493 ATLDANGLT

-1527 FAMVGAIVMGTVK
+1527 FAMVGAMIMGTVK
-1540 DGQWVRFTK
+1540 DGQWVKFAK
-1549 PWKTVPNV
+1549 PWKTAPNV
-1557 IVTPISLQTAIPG
+1557 IVTPISLQTSLSN
-1570 YNSTNLYL
+1570 YTSTNLYL
-1578 DCRPQSV
+1578 DCRPQNV
-1585 TTNGFQAV
+1585 TVNGFQAV

-1609 KTATGHLKSYSMG
+1609 KTVTGHLESYSMT

-1643 SITNYGEDR
+1643 EITNYGEDM
-1652 TAHEDDYP
+1652 THHEDDYH
-1660 AFLGPVYLNLKIDV
+1660 AFLGPAYLNLKIDV

-1694 EKTFNGG
+1694 AKTFSGG

-1714 KLYFV
+1714 KIYFA

-1751 LASGNAFF
+1751 LSSGNAFF
-1759 LCTDN
+1759 LCTDK
-1764 HNSPYTISNS
+1764 HNSPYTISDSQ

>member
-1 MTDKQKTNAYSA
+1 MNTFDLTGLMTEEQKKNLHGA

-27 HAMSHTMTFDLQ
+27 HAMSHTATFDLQ

-91 HQQSVDSNGSADVSR
+91 HQQNVDSNGSADVSR

-167 IIPTGSQTGNTVF
+167 IIPTGSQSSNTVF
-180 TLMNNKYPDA
+180 TIMNNKYSNA
-190 RVRKHGSDFDLW
+190 RVRKHGSDFELW
-202 AGDNHHHIHLCT
+202 AGDNYHHIHLCT

-234 LISYINQLYAEGW
+234 LISYINQLYSEGW

-259 GDLWDVEGVVYSETP
+259 GDLWDVEGVVYTDTP
-274 WSKIFKNSSR
+274 FSKIFGNNHR
-284 WKQKNYVAIDAS
+284 WQQKNYVALDAT
-296 HGFVNF
+296 HGFINF

-319 TPENYETVGGY
+319 TPSNYDTVGGY

-353 TVVMGKKVY
+353 AVVMGKKVY
-362 DTRTKK
+362 DTRTKR
-368 TAYSTNPAMCLRD
+368 TEYSTNPAMCLRD

-415 SFLDVSGAIIKAK
+415 SFLDASGAVIKAK

-455 YLTLSNGKFKL
+455 YLTLTNGKFKL
-466 HIESQTDISYKFNDD
+466 HIESKTDISYKFNDD

-490 LSINDT
+490 LSLNDT

-504 IDPRNNWST
+504 IDPRNNWAT
-513 VSCNV
+513 VACNV

-606 FDITGRQYNDTIY
+606 FNITGRQYNNTIY

-639 EKRTPSNPTH
+639 EKRIPSNPVN

-661 GTTGY
+661 GSTGY

-679 IETGLVYYKTNH
+679 VETGLVYYKTNH
-691 MTGAQIGTFKEGEV
+691 MTAAQIGTFKEGEV
-705 VDSVGLSRDWIYA
+705 VDSVGLSREWIYA
-718 GDSPTKIVISNA
+718 GDSPTKIVIPNA

-735 YEFRVQSRTTDGLVS
+735 YEFRVQSRTTDGLIS

-756 TTTIK
+756 TVTIK

-771 PYNLTYNFTKAFTFM
+771 PYNLTYDFTKAFTFK

-801 KDTNVGSSV
+801 KDTNVGSAI

-822 VNLMERNGT
+822 VNLMERKGT

-842 YSYPAKIMYNYP
+842 YSYPAKVTYNYP

-882 KSMRLHIEGSKV
+882 KSMRLYVESTKV

-933 TYTIKPEMNPEWL
+933 AYTIKPEMNPEWL

-956 DKTIQNAVADAQEAV
+956 DKTIQSAVADAQEAI
-971 PRLDGVDKDIVGINN
+971 PRLDTVDGNIETINGNISELRHTDTELSSTIIQNKKD
-986 DIATVKSD
+986 A
-994 LNNDI
+994 
-999 SNINNKLNLAPS
+999 
-1011 DENGYKSI
+1011 
-1019 QELNQK
+1019 
-1025 DGKLESIIATN
+1025 
-1036 KSTQDSVNETN
+1036 
-1047 ASQILQNDNAIK
+1047 DNA
-1059 TVVANLNKDA
+1059 DA
-1069 NGNAYTSI
+1069 A
-1077 SGLYQTAESIQSTV
+1077 
-1091 QTNKSSADSAISQV
+1091 
-1105 SQKADNVKVTIENKL
+1105 
-1120 NNTDPSKSAY
+1120 
-1130 KSISQLSQTANEIK
+1130 
-1144 TTVIANKTASDKAD
+1144 
-1158 ESLASQIKQTAE
+1158 LASQIEQTAE

-1177 TNKKDTDNAISQVS
+1177 
-1191 QKADNVKV
+1191 
-1199 TIENKLN
+1199 E
-1206 NTDPS
+1206 
-1211 KSEYLSI
+1211 
-1218 AQLSQTADEIKTTV
+1218 
-1232 QTNKKDTDN
+1232 
-1241 AISQVS
+1241 
-1247 QKADN
+1247 
-1252 VKVTIENKLNNTDP
+1252 
-1266 SKSEYLSISQLS
+1266 
-1278 QTANEIKTTV
+1278 
-1288 QTNKKDTDSAISQ
+1288 NKKDTDSAISQ

-1306 DNVKVTIENNLNNT
+1306 DNIKLTIENGLNTT
-1320 DPSKSAYKSITQL
+1320 DPSKSPYKSISQL
-1333 QTNINGVSSTVQN
+1333 KVDINGLTTTAQD
-1346 NKSATDTEI
+1346 NKSATDTQI
-1355 SQIKQTANSLSSTV
+1355 SQIKQNANSLSSTV
-1369 QEHHT
+1369 QTYHT
-1374 DANNQIS
+1374 DANNKIS
-1381 GLSTKITQNA
+1381 GLSSKVSQNA
-1391 DKITSVVTNLSD
+1391 NKITSVVTNLSD

-1415 QMDDDIALRVAKDD
+1415 QLNDDIALRVAKDD
-1429 VVNQINISKESILID
+1429 VVNQINISKESIRID
-1444 GKKVHITGDTKFDN
+1444 GNKVHVTGATKFDDD
-1458 NVIVGGMIAANAI
+1458 VIVGGMIAAGSI
-1471 TADKLSAS
+1471 TADKLSAETIALS
-1479 TMELTDSQGIKGGG
+1479 NNQGIKGGG

-1502 VRGSDGSYVVHG
+1502 VRGNDGSYVVHG
-1514 SSGMEFHDGNGNT
+1514 SNGMEFHDGNGNK
-1527 FAMVGAIVMGTVK
+1527 FAMVGAMVTGTVK
-1540 DGQWVRFTK
+1540 DGQWVKFTK

-1557 IVTPISLQTAIPG
+1557 IVTPISLQTGIAE
-1570 YNSTNLYL
+1570 YTSTNLYL
-1578 DCRPQSV
+1578 DCRPQNV
-1585 TTNGFQAV
+1585 TVNGFQAV

-1609 KTATGHLKSYSMG
+1609 KTVTGHTSYETIT

-1643 SITNYGEDR
+1643 SITNYGEDE
-1652 TAHEDDYP
+1652 THHEDDFHAY
-1660 AFLGPVYLNLKIDV
+1660 LGPAYLNLKIDV
-1674 NGTNKVNKRIG
+1674 NGTNKVDKRIG

-1694 EKTFNGG
+1694 EKTFSGG
-1701 HSETITVSGGDKI
+1701 DSETIAVSGGDKI
-1714 KLYFV
+1714 KIYFV
-1719 ATAEKGKWQ
+1719 VTTGHGNWRG
-1728 DFNEADIS
+1728 FNEADIS
-1736 ATIGNYTFN
+1736 ATIGNYSFN
-1745 TTADVP
+1745 TTADAP

-1759 LCTDN
+1759 LCTDK
-1764 HNSPYTISNS
+1764 HNSPYTISDSQ

>member
-1 MTDKQKTNAYSA
+1 MTDKQKTNLHDA
-13 RNAMSDGHLRYLYE
+13 RNAMSDGYLRYLYE
-27 HAMSHTMTFDLQ
+27 HAMSHTPVFDLQ
-39 RFGHHHGKS
+39 RFGHHRGKS
-48 GGKIFASIAGFI
+48 GGKMFASIAGFL
-60 VGFTTPWLFGAKAFA
+60 VGFSTPWLFGAKAFS
-75 AGVMGA
+75 AGIMGA
-81 SLFGSVWSAT
+81 SLFGSIWSASHT
-91 HQQSVDSNGSADVSR
+91 QNVDTGSADVSR
-106 FDRAQESM
+106 FDRAQETM

-119 IPIVYGT
+119 IPVVYGT
-126 RQISGNQTF
+126 RQVTGNQTF

-154 GIEGVVSVTANDM
+154 GIEGVVSVMANDM

-180 TLMNNKYPDA
+180 TLMNNKYSNA

-214 KSEVENSHDTYW
+214 KKEVENSHDTYW
-226 EYQVSVSS
+226 EYQVSVTS

-247 QAFPCAATNNYP
+247 QAFPCAATNSYP
-259 GDLWDVEGVVYSETP
+259 GDLWDVEGNVYMDVP
-274 WSKIFKNSSR
+274 YGKVFGNSNAFQQQNHVS
-284 WKQKNYVAIDAS
+284 VDS
-296 HGFVNF
+296 THGFVNF
-302 CASTVRGGT
+302 CADTIRGGT
-311 NYTFHDGD
+311 NYSFHDGD
-319 TPENYETVGGY
+319 TPSNYDTVGGY

-353 TVVMGKKVY
+353 AVVMGKKVY

-415 SFLDVSGAIIKAK
+415 SFLDASGAIIKAK
-428 RFELNMVIDQKNSAL
+428 RFELNMVIDQKNNAL

-466 HIESQTDISYKFNDD
+466 HIEQQTDIAYKFNDD

-490 LSINDT
+490 LSLSDT

-504 IDPRNNWST
+504 IDPRNNWTT
-513 VSCNV
+513 VACNV

-578 DVVTVSYHGVFTEL
+578 DVVAISYHGVFTEL

-606 FDITGRQYNDTIY
+606 FNITGRQYNDTIY

-629 YNYTDTTQTV
+629 YNYTDITQTA
-639 EKRTPSNPTH
+639 EKRTPSNPTNI
-649 LKAYTQYRRYED
+649 KAYTQYRRYED

-679 IETGLVYYKTNH
+679 VETGLVYYKTNH

-705 VDSVGLSRDWIYA
+705 VDSVGLSREWIYA
-718 GDSPTKIVISNA
+718 GDSPTKIVIPNA
-730 KVGDI
+730 KVGDV
-735 YEFRVQSRTTDGLVS
+735 YEFRVQSRTTDGLIS

-756 TTTIK
+756 TVTIK

-771 PYNLTYNFTKAFTFM
+771 PYNLTYDFTKAFTFK

-801 KDTNVGSSV
+801 TDTNVGSPV

-822 VNLMERNGT
+822 VNLMERKGT

-842 YSYPAKIMYNYP
+842 YSYPAKVTYNYP
-854 KPDAPSY
+854 KPDAPSH

-882 KSMRLHIEGSKV
+882 KSVRLYVEGTNV

-913 YNFSA
+913 YSFSA

-933 TYTIKPEMNPEWL
+933 SYTIKPEMNPEWL

-956 DKTIQNAVADAQEAV
+956 DKEIQNAVKDAQQALPSLNEKVAE
-971 PRLDGVDKDIVGINN
+971 LTKTDDEIK
-986 DIATVKSD
+986 ATVQ
-994 LNNDI
+994 NN
-999 SNINNKLNLAPS
+999 
-1011 DENGYKSI
+1011 
-1019 QELNQK
+1019 
-1025 DGKLESIIATN
+1025 
-1036 KSTQDSVNETN
+1036 
-1047 ASQILQNDNAIK
+1047 
-1059 TVVANLNKDA
+1059 
-1069 NGNAYTSI
+1069 
-1077 SGLYQTAESIQSTV
+1077 
-1091 QTNKSSADSAISQV
+1091 
-1105 SQKADNVKVTIENKL
+1105 VTKM
-1120 NNTDPSKSAY
+1120 S
-1130 KSISQLSQTANEIK
+1130 
-1144 TTVIANKTASDKAD
+1144 
-1158 ESLASQIKQTAE
+1158 SQIKQ
-1170 SITTTVQ
+1170 
-1177 TNKKDTDNAISQVS
+1177 
-1191 QKADNVKV
+1191 
-1199 TIENKLN
+1199 
-1206 NTDPS
+1206 
-1211 KSEYLSI
+1211 
-1218 AQLSQTADEIKTTV
+1218 
-1232 QTNKKDTDN
+1232 
-1241 AISQVS
+1241 
-1247 QKADN
+1247 
-1252 VKVTIENKLNNTDP
+1252 
-1266 SKSEYLSISQLS
+1266 
-1278 QTANEIKTTV
+1278 
-1288 QTNKKDTDSAISQ
+1288 
-1301 VSQKA
+1301 
-1306 DNVKVTIENNLNNT
+1306 
-1320 DPSKSAYKSITQL
+1320 
-1333 QTNINGVSSTVQN
+1333 
-1346 NKSATDTEI
+1346 
-1355 SQIKQTANSLSSTV
+1355 
-1369 QEHHT
+1369 
-1374 DANNQIS
+1374 
-1381 GLSTKITQNA
+1381 NA
-1391 DKITSVVTNLSD
+1391 DSITSVVTNLSD
-1403 SDKAKKNYSAIA
+1403 ADKAKKNYSAIA
-1415 QMDDDIALRVAKDD
+1415 QLNDDIALRVAKDD
-1429 VVNQINISKESILID
+1429 VINQINISKESILID
-1444 GKKVHITGDTKFDN
+1444 GNKTHITGDTKIDK
-1458 NVIVGGMIAANAI
+1458 NVIVGGMIAANSI
-1471 TADKLSAS
+1471 TAEKLSAT
-1479 TMELTDSQGIKGGG
+1479 TMELTANQGIKGGG
-1493 ATLDTNGLT
+1493 ATLDSNGLT

-1514 SSGMEFHDGNGNT
+1514 SNGMEFHDGNGNT
-1527 FAMVGAIVMGTVK
+1527 FAMVGAMVMGTVK
-1540 DGQWVRFTK
+1540 DGQWVKFTK

-1578 DCRPQSV
+1578 DCRPQNV

-1609 KTATGHLKSYSMG
+1609 KTVTGHLESYSMT

-1632 KATTFTINVTW
+1632 KATTFTINTTW
-1643 SITNYGEDR
+1643 AITNYGEDR
-1652 TAHEDDYP
+1652 THHEDDYH
-1660 AFLGPVYLNLKIDV
+1660 AFLGPAYLNLKIDV
-1674 NGTNKVNKRIG
+1674 NGTNKVDKRIG

-1694 EKTFNGG
+1694 EKTFSGG

-1714 KLYFV
+1714 KIYFV

-1728 DFNEADIS
+1728 DFNEADVS
-1736 ATIGNYTFN
+1736 ATIGNYSFN

-1759 LCTDN
+1759 LCTDK
-1764 HNSPYTISNS
+1764 HNSPYTISDSQ

>member
-1 MTDKQKTNAYSA
+1 MTEEQKKNVHSA

-48 GGKIFASIAGFI
+48 GGKMFASIAGFI

-91 HQQSVDSNGSADVSR
+91 HQQSVDSNASADVSR

-226 EYQVSVSS
+226 EYQVSVTS

-259 GDLWDVEGVVYSETP
+259 GDLWDVEGNVYMDIP
-274 WSKIFKNSSR
+274 YGKVFGSSNA
-284 WKQKNYVAIDAS
+284 WQQQNHVSVDS
-296 HGFVNF
+296 THGFVNF

-319 TPENYETVGGY
+319 TPENYDTVGGY

-353 TVVMGKKVY
+353 AVVMGKKVY

-415 SFLDVSGAIIKAK
+415 SFLDASGAIIKAK

-455 YLTLSNGKFKL
+455 YLTLTNGKFKL

-490 LSINDT
+490 LSLNDT

-504 IDPRNNWST
+504 IDPRNNWTT
-513 VSCNV
+513 VACNV

-578 DVVTVSYHGVFTEL
+578 DVVTISYHGVFTEL

-629 YNYTDTTQTV
+629 YNYTDITQTA
-639 EKRTPSNPTH
+639 EKRTPSNPTNI
-649 LKAYTQYRRYED
+649 KAYTQYRRYED

-679 IETGLVYYKTNH
+679 VETGLVYYKTNH

-705 VDSVGLSRDWIYA
+705 VDSVGLSREWIYA

-735 YEFRVQSRTTDGLVS
+735 YEFRVQSRTTDGLIS

-756 TTTIK
+756 TVTIK

-771 PYNLTYNFTKAFTFM
+771 PYNLTYDFTSAFTFK

-801 KDTNVGSSV
+801 TDTNVGSPV

-822 VNLMERNGT
+822 VNLMERKGT

-842 YSYPAKIMYNYP
+842 YSYPAKVTYNYP
-854 KPDAPSY
+854 KPDAPSH

-882 KSMRLHIEGSKV
+882 KSVRLYVEGTNV

-913 YNFSA
+913 YSFSA

-933 TYTIKPEMNPEWL
+933 SYTIKPEMNPEWL

-956 DKTIQNAVADAQEAV
+956 DKEIQNAVKDAQQALPSLNEKVAE
-971 PRLDGVDKDIVGINN
+971 LTKTDDEIK
-986 DIATVKSD
+986 ATVQ
-994 LNNDI
+994 NN
-999 SNINNKLNLAPS
+999 
-1011 DENGYKSI
+1011 
-1019 QELNQK
+1019 
-1025 DGKLESIIATN
+1025 
-1036 KSTQDSVNETN
+1036 
-1047 ASQILQNDNAIK
+1047 
-1059 TVVANLNKDA
+1059 
-1069 NGNAYTSI
+1069 
-1077 SGLYQTAESIQSTV
+1077 
-1091 QTNKSSADSAISQV
+1091 
-1105 SQKADNVKVTIENKL
+1105 VTKM
-1120 NNTDPSKSAY
+1120 S
-1130 KSISQLSQTANEIK
+1130 
-1144 TTVIANKTASDKAD
+1144 
-1158 ESLASQIKQTAE
+1158 SQIKQ
-1170 SITTTVQ
+1170 
-1177 TNKKDTDNAISQVS
+1177 
-1191 QKADNVKV
+1191 
-1199 TIENKLN
+1199 
-1206 NTDPS
+1206 
-1211 KSEYLSI
+1211 
-1218 AQLSQTADEIKTTV
+1218 
-1232 QTNKKDTDN
+1232 
-1241 AISQVS
+1241 
-1247 QKADN
+1247 
-1252 VKVTIENKLNNTDP
+1252 
-1266 SKSEYLSISQLS
+1266 
-1278 QTANEIKTTV
+1278 
-1288 QTNKKDTDSAISQ
+1288 
-1301 VSQKA
+1301 
-1306 DNVKVTIENNLNNT
+1306 
-1320 DPSKSAYKSITQL
+1320 
-1333 QTNINGVSSTVQN
+1333 
-1346 NKSATDTEI
+1346 
-1355 SQIKQTANSLSSTV
+1355 
-1369 QEHHT
+1369 
-1374 DANNQIS
+1374 
-1381 GLSTKITQNA
+1381 NA
-1391 DKITSVVTNLSD
+1391 DSITSVVTNLSD
-1403 SDKAKKNYSAIA
+1403 ADKAKKNYSAIA
-1415 QMDDDIALRVAKDD
+1415 QLNDDIALRVAKDD
-1429 VVNQINISKESILID
+1429 VINQINISKESILID
-1444 GKKVHITGDTKFDN
+1444 GNKTHITGDTKIDK
-1458 NVIVGGMIAANAI
+1458 NVIVGGMIAANSI
-1471 TADKLSAS
+1471 TAEKLSAT
-1479 TMELTDSQGIKGGG
+1479 TMELTANQGIKGGG
-1493 ATLDTNGLT
+1493 ATLDSNGLT
-1502 VRGSDGSYVVHG
+1502 VLGSDGSYVVHG
-1514 SSGMEFHDGNGNT
+1514 SNGMEFHDGNGNT
-1527 FAMVGAIVMGTVK
+1527 FAMVGAMVMGTVK
-1540 DGQWVRFTK
+1540 DGQWVKFTK

-1578 DCRPQSV
+1578 DCRPQNV
-1585 TTNGFQAV
+1585 TVNGFQAV

-1609 KTATGHLKSYSMG
+1609 KTVTGHTSYETIT

-1627 ITIPE
+1627 IAIPE

-1643 SITNYGEDR
+1643 SITNYGEDE
-1652 TAHEDDYP
+1652 THHEDDFHAY
-1660 AFLGPVYLNLKIDV
+1660 LGPAYLNLKIDV
-1674 NGTNKVNKRIG
+1674 NGTNKVDKRIG

-1694 EKTFNGG
+1694 EKTFSGG
-1701 HSETITVSGGDKI
+1701 DSETIAVSGGDKI
-1714 KLYFV
+1714 KIYFV
-1719 ATAEKGKWQ
+1719 VTTGHGNWRG
-1728 DFNEADIS
+1728 FNEADIS
-1736 ATIGNYTFN
+1736 ATIGNYSFN
-1745 TTADVP
+1745 TTADVA

-1759 LCTDN
+1759 LCTDK
-1764 HNSPYTISNS
+1764 HNSPYTVSDSQ

>member
-1 MTDKQKTNAYSA
+1 MTDKQKTNLHDAH
-13 RNAMSDGHLRYLYE
+13 NAMSDEHLRYLYE
-27 HAMSHTMTFDLQ
+27 HAMSHTPVFDLQ

-48 GGKIFASIAGFI
+48 GGKMFASIAGFL

-81 SLFGSVWSAT
+81 SLFGSIWSASHT
-91 HQQSVDSNGSADVSR
+91 QNVDTGSADVSR
-106 FDRAQESM
+106 FDRAQETM

-119 IPIVYGT
+119 IPVVYGT
-126 RQISGNQTF
+126 RQVTGNQTF

-154 GIEGVVSVTANDM
+154 GIEGVVSVMANDM

-190 RVRKHGSDFDLW
+190 RVKKHGSDFDLW

-214 KSEVENSHDTYW
+214 KKEVENSHDTYW
-226 EYQVSVSS
+226 EYQVSVTS

-247 QAFPCAATNNYP
+247 QAFPCAATNSYP
-259 GDLWDVEGVVYSETP
+259 GDLWDVEGNVYMDEP
-274 WSKIFKNSSR
+274 YGKVFGDRNSYQQQNHVS
-284 WKQKNYVAIDAS
+284 IDSS

-302 CASTVRGGT
+302 CADTIRGGT
-311 NYTFHDGD
+311 NYSFHDGD
-319 TPENYETVGGY
+319 TPENYDTVGGY
-330 PAMAWLDMNF
+330 PAIAWLDMNF

-353 TVVMGKKVY
+353 AVVMGKKVY

-415 SFLDVSGAIIKAK
+415 SFLDASGAIIKAK

-455 YLTLSNGKFKL
+455 YLTLTNSKFKL

-490 LSINDT
+490 LSLNDT

-504 IDPRNNWST
+504 IDPRNNWTT
-513 VSCNV
+513 VACNV

-606 FDITGRQYNDTIY
+606 FDISGRQYNDTIY
-619 GDALGGGVHW
+619 GDTLGGGVHW

-639 EKRTPSNPTH
+639 EKRTPSNPTN
-649 LKAYTQYRRYED
+649 LRAYTQYRRYED
-661 GTTGY
+661 GSTGY

-679 IETGLVYYKTNH
+679 VETGLVYYKTNH
-691 MTGAQIGTFKEGEV
+691 MTAAQIGTFKEGEV
-705 VDSVGLSRDWIYA
+705 VDSVGLSREWIYA

-750 SEASAP
+750 SEASSP
-756 TTTIK
+756 TVTIK

-771 PYNLTYNFTKAFTFM
+771 PYNLTYDFSKAFTFK

-801 KDTNVGSSV
+801 TDTNVGSPV

-822 VNLMERNGT
+822 VNLMERKGT

-842 YSYPAKIMYNYP
+842 YSYPAKVTYNYP

-867 LRGVNVLVAPFPARV
+867 LRGVNVLVAPFPFRV
-882 KSMRLHIEGSKV
+882 KSMRLYVEGHNISK
-894 SKALDLD
+894 SFDLG
-901 NASYTFYGEPDV
+901 NAAYTFYGEPDI
-913 YNFSA
+913 YNFWA

-933 TYTIKPEMNPEWL
+933 AYAIKPELNPEWL

-956 DKTIQNAVADAQEAV
+956 DKTIQSAVADAQEAI
-971 PRLDGVDKDIVGINN
+971 PRLDTVDGNIETINGNISELRHTDTELSSTIIQNKKDADNA
-986 DIATVKSD
+986 DAA
-994 LNNDI
+994 L
-999 SNINNKLNLAPS
+999 
-1011 DENGYKSI
+1011 
-1019 QELNQK
+1019 
-1025 DGKLESIIATN
+1025 
-1036 KSTQDSVNETN
+1036 
-1047 ASQILQNDNAIK
+1047 ASQIE
-1059 TVVANLNKDA
+1059 
-1069 NGNAYTSI
+1069 
-1077 SGLYQTAESIQSTV
+1077 QTAESITTTV
-1091 QTNKSSADSAISQV
+1091 QANKKDADSAISQV
-1105 SQKADNVKVTIENKL
+1105 SQKADDVKVTIENK
-1120 NNTDPSKSAY
+1120 
-1130 KSISQLSQTANEIK
+1130 
-1144 TTVIANKTASDKAD
+1144 
-1158 ESLASQIKQTAE
+1158 
-1170 SITTTVQ
+1170 
-1177 TNKKDTDNAISQVS
+1177 
-1191 QKADNVKV
+1191 
-1199 TIENKLN
+1199 
-1206 NTDPS
+1206 
-1211 KSEYLSI
+1211 
-1218 AQLSQTADEIKTTV
+1218 
-1232 QTNKKDTDN
+1232 
-1241 AISQVS
+1241 
-1247 QKADN
+1247 
-1252 VKVTIENKLNNTDP
+1252 
-1266 SKSEYLSISQLS
+1266 
-1278 QTANEIKTTV
+1278 
-1288 QTNKKDTDSAISQ
+1288 
-1301 VSQKA
+1301 
-1306 DNVKVTIENNLNNT
+1306 LNNT

-1333 QTNINGVSSTVQN
+1333 QTNINGISTTVQN

-1355 SQIKQTANSLSSTV
+1355 SQIKQNAKSLSSTV
-1369 QEHHT
+1369 QEYHT
-1374 DANNQIS
+1374 DANNKIT

-1391 DKITSVVTNLSD
+1391 DKITSVVTNLSN

-1415 QMDDDIALRVAKDD
+1415 QLNNDISLKVAKND
-1429 VVNQINISKESILID
+1429 VINQINVSNESILID
-1444 GKKVHITGDTKFDN
+1444 GKKVHVTGDTKFDN
-1458 NVIVGGMIAANAI
+1458 NVIVGGMIASHAI
-1471 TADKLSAS
+1471 TADKLSAN

-1493 ATLDTNGLT
+1493 ATLDANGLT
-1502 VRGSDGSYVVHG
+1502 VRGNDGSYVVHG
-1514 SSGMEFHDGNGNT
+1514 SNGMEFHDGNGNT
-1527 FAMVGAIVMGTVK
+1527 FAMVGAMVMGTVK
-1540 DGQWVRFTK
+1540 DGQWVKFTK

-1557 IVTPISLQTAIPG
+1557 IVTPISLQTGIAE
-1570 YNSTNLYL
+1570 YTSTNLYL
-1578 DCRPQSV
+1578 DCRPQNV
-1585 TTNGFQAV
+1585 TANGFQAV

-1609 KTATGHLKSYSMG
+1609 KTVTGHTSYET
-1622 IDGTE
+1622 ITINGTE

-1643 SITNYGEDR
+1643 SITNYGEDK
-1652 TAHEDDYP
+1652 THHEDDFHAY
-1660 AFLGPVYLNLKIDV
+1660 LGPAYLNLKIDV
-1674 NGTNKVNKRIG
+1674 NGTNKVDKRIG

-1694 EKTFNGG
+1694 EKTFSGG
-1701 HSETITVSGGDKI
+1701 DSETIAVSGGDKI
-1714 KLYFV
+1714 KIYFV
-1719 ATAEKGKWQ
+1719 VTTGRGNWRG
-1728 DFNEADIS
+1728 FNEADVS
-1736 ATIGNYTFN
+1736 ATIGNYSFN
-1745 TTADVP
+1745 ITADAP

-1759 LCTDN
+1759 LCTDQ
-1764 HNSPYTISNS
+1764 HNSPYTISDSQ

>member
-1 MTDKQKTNAYSA
+1 MDKFDLEFLMDKKTNLQNA
-13 RNAMSDGHLRYLYE
+13 RNDMSDGHLRYLYE
-27 HAMSHTMTFDLQ
+27 HAMSHTAVFDLQ

-91 HQQSVDSNGSADVSR
+91 HQQNVDSNGSADVSR
-106 FDRAQESM
+106 FDRAQETM

-126 RQISGNQTF
+126 RQITGNQTF

-154 GIEGVVSVTANDM
+154 GIEGVVSVMASDM

-180 TLMNNKYPDA
+180 TIMNNKYPNA
-190 RVRKHGSDFDLW
+190 RVRKHGSDFELW
-202 AGDNHHHIHLCT
+202 AGDYHHHIHLCT
-214 KSEVENSHDTYW
+214 KKEVENSHDTYW

-247 QAFPCAATNNYP
+247 QAFPVAATNNYP
-259 GDLWDVEGVVYSETP
+259 GDLWDAEGNVYVETP
-274 WSKIFKNSSR
+274 WSKLFENQEKYNE
-284 WKQKNYVAIDAS
+284 QNHVTIDS
-296 HGFVNF
+296 HNGFINF
-302 CASTVRGGT
+302 CADTIRGGT
-311 NYTFHDGD
+311 NYTFHDCEA
-319 TPENYETVGGY
+319 PENYNEVGGY

-340 IVSNELNGNPSVS
+340 IVSNELNGNPSV
-353 TVVMGKKVY
+353 TAVVMGKKVY

-401 DSWNKA
+401 DSWNRV

-415 SFLDVSGAIIKAK
+415 SFLDASGATIKAK

-443 DWLQEI
+443 DWVQEI

-466 HIESQTDISYKFNDD
+466 HVEQQTDVAYKFNDD

-490 LSINDT
+490 LSLNDT
-496 PNKYVVKI
+496 PNKYTVKI
-504 IDPRNNWST
+504 IDPRNNWSS
-513 VSCNV
+513 VACNV

-578 DVVTVSYHGVFTEL
+578 DVVTVSYHEVFTDL
-592 PVRITEIKQDDDGK
+592 PIRITDIKQNDDGNYE
-606 FDITGRQYNDTIY
+606 ISGRQYNDTIY
-619 GDALGGGVHW
+619 GDTLGGGVHW

-639 EKRTPSNPTH
+639 EKRTPSNPTN
-649 LKAYTQYRRYED
+649 LKAFTQYRRYED

-679 IETGLVYYKTNH
+679 VETGLVYYKTNH
-691 MTGAQIGTFKEGEV
+691 MSAAQIGKFNEGEV
-705 VDSVGLSRDWIYA
+705 VDSVGLSREWIYA
-718 GDSPTKIVISNA
+718 GDSPTKIVIPNA
-730 KVGDI
+730 KLGDV
-735 YEFRVQSRTTDGLVS
+735 YEFRVLSRTTDGLVS

-756 TTTIK
+756 TVTIR

-771 PYNLTYNFTKAFTFM
+771 PYNLTYDFSKAFTFK
-786 WSDVPDSDVMYYEIR
+786 WSDVPDSDVMYYEVR
-801 KDTNVGSSV
+801 TDKNVGSTI

-822 VNLMERNGT
+822 VNLMERKGT

-842 YSYPAKIMYNYP
+842 YSYPAKVVYNYP

-882 KSMRLHIEGSKV
+882 KSMRLYVEGNNV

-901 NASYTFYGEPDV
+901 NANYTFYGEPDV
-913 YNFSA
+913 YSFWA

-933 TYTIKPEMNPEWL
+933 AYTIKPELNPEWL

-956 DKTIQNAVADAQEAV
+956 DKTIQSAVADAQKAI
-971 PRLDGVDKDIVGINN
+971 PRLD
-986 DIATVKSD
+986 TV
-994 LNNDI
+994 
-999 SNINNKLNLAPS
+999 
-1011 DENGYKSI
+1011 
-1019 QELNQK
+1019 
-1025 DGKLESIIATN
+1025 DGKIETINTNISELRHTDTELTSTIAQN
-1036 KSTQDSVNETN
+1036 K
-1047 ASQILQNDNAIK
+1047 
-1059 TVVANLNKDA
+1059 KDA
-1069 NGNAYTSI
+1069 
-1077 SGLYQTAESIQSTV
+1077 E
-1091 QTNKSSADSAISQV
+1091 DSDA
-1105 SQKADNVKVTIENKL
+1105 A
-1120 NNTDPSKSAY
+1120 
-1130 KSISQLSQTANEIK
+1130 
-1144 TTVIANKTASDKAD
+1144 
-1158 ESLASQIKQTAE
+1158 LASQIKQTADE
-1170 SITTTVQ
+1170 IRTTVQ
-1177 TNKKDTDNAISQVS
+1177 ENKKN
-1191 QKADNVKV
+1191 
-1199 TIENKLN
+1199 
-1206 NTDPS
+1206 
-1211 KSEYLSI
+1211 
-1218 AQLSQTADEIKTTV
+1218 
-1232 QTNKKDTDN
+1232 
-1241 AISQVS
+1241 
-1247 QKADN
+1247 
-1252 VKVTIENKLNNTDP
+1252 
-1266 SKSEYLSISQLS
+1266 
-1278 QTANEIKTTV
+1278 
-1288 QTNKKDTDSAISQ
+1288 TDSAISQ

-1306 DNVKVTIENNLNNT
+1306 DNVKVTIENGLNTT
-1320 DPSKSAYKSITQL
+1320 DLSKSPYKSISQL
-1333 QTNINGVSSTVQN
+1333 KVDINGLTTTVQD
-1346 NKSATDTEI
+1346 NKSATDTQI
-1355 SQIKQTANSLSSTV
+1355 SQIKQNANSLSSTV
-1369 QEHHT
+1369 QNYHT

-1381 GLSTKITQNA
+1381 GLSSKVQQNA
-1391 DKITSVVTNLSD
+1391 NSITSVVTNLSD

-1415 QMDDDIALRVAKDD
+1415 QLDNNISLKVSKND
-1429 VVNQINISKESILID
+1429 VINQINVSNESILID

-1458 NVIVGGMIAANAI
+1458 NVIVGGMIAAGAV

-1479 TMELTDSQGIKGGG
+1479 TMELTANQGIKGGG

-1502 VRGSDGSYVVHG
+1502 VRGNDGSYVVHG
-1514 SSGMEFHDGNGNT
+1514 SKGMEFHDGNGNT
-1527 FAMVGAIVMGTVK
+1527 FAMIGAMIMGTVK
-1540 DGQWVRFTK
+1540 DGQWVKFTK

-1578 DCRPQSV
+1578 DCRPQNV
-1585 TTNGFQAV
+1585 TVNGFQAV

-1603 GLVPVN
+1603 GTIPIN
-1609 KTATGHLKSYSMG
+1609 KSANKDFSDLYGKGIKDLTAYTYDIS
-1622 IDGTE
+1622 E
-1627 ITIPE
+1627 IKVPE
-1632 KATTFTINVTW
+1632 KATEVTINSSWALENIGDIRWV
-1643 SITNYGEDR
+1643 SHD
-1652 TAHEDDYP
+1652 EDDEYDYY
-1660 AFLGPVYLNLKIDV
+1660 FGDILVDMRIDV
-1674 NGTNKVNKRIG
+1674 NGSTVKTKRLG
-1685 TAPADDWYY
+1685 SSYGQ
-1694 EKTFNGG
+1694 KT
-1701 HSETITVSGGDKI
+1701 SEPFHESKSGNDSEVITVNSGDTIKI
-1714 KLYFV
+1714 YGVISVQTVKR
-1719 ATAEKGKWQ
+1719 G
-1728 DFNEADIS
+1728 DFNPQYDDSYEGFGSGS
-1736 ATIGNYTFN
+1736 ASYTLTNYSFN
-1745 TTADVP
+1745 TTADAA

-1759 LCTDN
+1759 LCTDK
-1764 HNSPYTISNS
+1764 HNSPYTISDS

>member
-1 MTDKQKTNAYSA
+1 MNTFDLTGLMTDKQKKLYKS
-13 RNAMSDGHLRYLYE
+13 RNAMSDGHLKYLYE
-27 HAMSHTMTFDLQ
+27 HTINHTDIFDLQ

-48 GGKIFASIAGFI
+48 GGKIFATILGAVIGCADP
-60 VGFTTPWLFGAKAFA
+60 VLFGLARTANFA
-75 AGVMGA
+75 GALMGA
-81 SLFGSVWSAT
+81 SLFGSIWSAT
-91 HQQSVDSNGSADVSR
+91 HNQNVDSGSPDVSR
-106 FDRAQESM
+106 FDRAQETM

-126 RQISGNQTF
+126 RQVTGNQTF

-167 IIPTGSQTGNTVF
+167 IIPTGSQSGNTVF
-180 TLMNNKYPDA
+180 TIMNNKYQNA
-190 RVRKHGSDFDLW
+190 RVRKHGSDFELW
-202 AGDNHHHIHLCT
+202 AGDHYHHIHLCT
-214 KSEVENSHDTYW
+214 KSEVEKSNDTYW
-226 EYQVSVSS
+226 EYQVSVTS
-234 LISYINQLYAEGW
+234 LISYINQLYSEGW

-274 WSKIFKNSSR
+274 WSKIFKNSNR
-284 WKQKNYVAIDAS
+284 WKQKNYVALDAS
-296 HGFVNF
+296 HGFINF
-302 CASTVRGGT
+302 CANTVRGGT

-319 TPENYETVGGY
+319 TPSNYDTVGGY

-340 IVSNELNGNPSVS
+340 IVSSELNGNPSVS
-353 TVVMGKKVY
+353 AVVMGKKVY
-362 DTRTKK
+362 DIRTKK
-368 TAYSTNPAMCLRD
+368 TEYSTNPAMCLRD
-381 FMLSKRY
+381 FMLSERY
-388 GLGRWISADDLDE
+388 GLGRWIKADDLDD
-401 DSWNKA
+401 DSWAKA

-415 SFLDVSGAIIKAK
+415 SFLDASGAIIKAK
-428 RFELNMVIDQKNSAL
+428 RFELNMVIDQKNDAIE
-443 DWLQEI
+443 WLKEI

-455 YLTLSNGKFKL
+455 YLTLTNGKFKL
-466 HIESQTDISYKFNDD
+466 HIEQQSEICYKFNDD
-481 NCSDLSVTP
+481 NCFELSVAP
-490 LSINDT
+490 LSLTDT
-496 PNKYVVKI
+496 PNKYDVKI

-513 VSCNV
+513 VSCIV

-552 YRDQNLACPLTLSW
+552 YRDQNLACPLNVSF
-566 KTGINGMHLEPG
+566 KTGMQGMHLEPG
-578 DVVTVSYHGVFTEL
+578 DVVTVSYHEVFIDL
-592 PVRITEIKQDDDGK
+592 PIRITDIKQNDDGNYE
-606 FDITGRQYNDTIY
+606 ISGRQYNDTIY

-705 VDSVGLSRDWIYA
+705 VDSVGLSREWIYA

-735 YEFRVQSRTTDGLVS
+735 YEFRVQSRTTDGLIS

-756 TTTIK
+756 TVTIK

-771 PYNLTYNFTKAFTFM
+771 PYNLTYDFTKAFTFK
-786 WSDVPDSDVMYYEIR
+786 WSDVPDSDVTYYEIR
-801 KDTNVGSSV
+801 TDTNVGSPV

-822 VNLMERNGT
+822 VNLMERKGT

-842 YSYPAKIMYNYP
+842 YSYPAKITYNYP

-882 KSMRLHIEGSKV
+882 KSMRLYVEGHGISK
-894 SKALDLD
+894 SFDLD
-901 NASYTFYGEPDV
+901 NASYTFNGEPDI
-913 YNFSA
+913 YEFWA
-918 SYVDLMGEGY
+918 SYVDMLGEGY

-933 TYTIKPEMNPEWL
+933 AYTIKPEMNPEWL

-956 DKTIQNAVADAQEAV
+956 DKEIQDAVKDAQQALPNLNEKVAE
-971 PRLDGVDKDIVGINN
+971 LTKTDDEIK
-986 DIATVKSD
+986 ATV
-994 LNNDI
+994 
-999 SNINNKLNLAPS
+999 
-1011 DENGYKSI
+1011 
-1019 QELNQK
+1019 
-1025 DGKLESIIATN
+1025 
-1036 KSTQDSVNETN
+1036 QD
-1047 ASQILQNDNAIK
+1047 
-1059 TVVANLNKDA
+1059 
-1069 NGNAYTSI
+1069 
-1077 SGLYQTAESIQSTV
+1077 
-1091 QTNKSSADSAISQV
+1091 
-1105 SQKADNVKVTIENKL
+1105 
-1120 NNTDPSKSAY
+1120 NTTKMS
-1130 KSISQLSQTANEIK
+1130 
-1144 TTVIANKTASDKAD
+1144 
-1158 ESLASQIKQTAE
+1158 SQIKQ
-1170 SITTTVQ
+1170 
-1177 TNKKDTDNAISQVS
+1177 
-1191 QKADNVKV
+1191 
-1199 TIENKLN
+1199 
-1206 NTDPS
+1206 
-1211 KSEYLSI
+1211 
-1218 AQLSQTADEIKTTV
+1218 
-1232 QTNKKDTDN
+1232 
-1241 AISQVS
+1241 
-1247 QKADN
+1247 
-1252 VKVTIENKLNNTDP
+1252 
-1266 SKSEYLSISQLS
+1266 
-1278 QTANEIKTTV
+1278 
-1288 QTNKKDTDSAISQ
+1288 
-1301 VSQKA
+1301 
-1306 DNVKVTIENNLNNT
+1306 
-1320 DPSKSAYKSITQL
+1320 
-1333 QTNINGVSSTVQN
+1333 
-1346 NKSATDTEI
+1346 
-1355 SQIKQTANSLSSTV
+1355 
-1369 QEHHT
+1369 
-1374 DANNQIS
+1374 
-1381 GLSTKITQNA
+1381 NA
-1391 DKITSVVTNLSD
+1391 DSITSVVTNLSD
-1403 SDKAKKNYSAIA
+1403 SEKAKNNYSAIA
-1415 QMDDDIALRVAKDD
+1415 QLQNDINLRVAKDD

-1458 NVIVGGMIAANAI
+1458 NVIVGGMIAANSI

-1479 TMELTDSQGIKGGG
+1479 TMELTANQGIKGGG
-1493 ATLDTNGLT
+1493 ATLDANGLT
-1502 VRGSDGSYVVHG
+1502 VRGNDGSYVVHG
-1514 SSGMEFHDGNGNT
+1514 SNGMEFHDGNGNT
-1527 FAMVGAIVMGTVK
+1527 FAMVGAMVMGTVK
-1540 DGQWVRFTK
+1540 DGQWVKFTK

-1578 DCRPQSV
+1578 DCRPQNV

-1609 KTATGHLKSYSMG
+1609 KTVTGHLESYSMT

-1632 KATTFTINVTW
+1632 KATTFTINTTW
-1643 SITNYGEDR
+1643 AITNYGEDR
-1652 TAHEDDYP
+1652 THHEDDYH
-1660 AFLGPVYLNLKIDV
+1660 AFLGPAYLNLKIDV

-1694 EKTFNGG
+1694 EKTFSGG

-1714 KLYFV
+1714 KIYFV

-1728 DFNEADIS
+1728 DFNEADVS
-1736 ATIGNYTFN
+1736 ATIGNYSFN

-1759 LCTDN
+1759 LCTDK
-1764 HNSPYTISNS
+1764 HNSPYTVSDSQ